1 MGYDGDLKFNTK
13 IDEAG
18 FNAGISKLG
27 SLAKGGL
34 KIVTGAIAGVT
45 GAVGAGVAASVKV
58 GASFEAE
65 MSKVSAISG
74 AAGSDLEAL
83 TEKAKEMGAKTKFSA
98 TESGEAMEYMAM
110 AGWKTKDMLNGVEGI
125 MNLAAASGEDLAT
138 TSDIVTDALT
148 AFGLQAKD
156 STHFA
161 DVLAQASSNAN
172 TNVGMMGDTFKY
184 VAPVAGS
191 LGFSAEDT
199 AVAIG
204 LMANSGIKASQAG
217 TSLRSIMTRL
227 ASPTDDVKAAMDKIG
242 VSVTDS
248 SGKMKSL
255 DTITGDLRKGFSGLS
270 EAEQAQVASTIAGQ
284 EGMSGLLAIVNSS
297 DKDFNK
303 LKESIYNCDGAAQS
317 MAETMQNNLQGQL
330 TILKSSLE
338 GLGIEIYDSI
348 KGPLTGLA
356 KEGINAVNQLTEA
369 FKEGGTSGLIQTGS
383 QIVADLL
390 TGIAEGAPKAV
401 EIAVDIINAVVNSLS
416 SQSPAFVSAGGQLI
430 TAFVNGV
437 TQILPALGNLGMRM
451 IMQISSQLTANA
463 PKMVRAAIPVIQSFT
478 NGIVQNLPRLLT
490 AAGQIISTLLG
501 GVMQAAPTIMSSGV
515 KIIQQIGDSISS
527 AAPSLIPRAMEMIGQ
542 LAMGLIQNLPQ
553 LISTG
558 IQIITAIA
566 QGIINSIPQLITY
579 VPQIINGLCAALDT
593 GLMQLLAAGAKI
605 IVNLVQG
612 IIQAIPQLIAALP
625 QIVLAIINVFTHI
638 NLLSAGK
645 ALITSLKNGVVAAK
659 GGVVSAFNS
668 LVKSLWTKVTTT
680 NWLSLGKSILTKLIA
695 GIKSLIGSA
704 GSAAKS
710 IATKILSTIR
720 NTNWLALGKTIIS
733 KLVSGL
739 ISLAGKMVS
748 TAKSL
753 ANKAVTAFRNI
764 KWADVGKNIIKG
776 IIGGIGSAAS
786 ALFNKAREVASG
798 ALSAIK
804 KKLGIKSP
812 SRVFKKEVGKHIVTG
827 IIAGIKAEQ
836 KSLTK
841 TMESLCNAAIKSA
854 KSASKNGN
862 FSEIGKT
869 FAENLS
875 NSMDSQVEKTTTAGK
890 NLINTQIK
898 KGSDKE
904 SKKYD
909 KKIASLNKQIK
920 KAKKDKKSTKDLEKE
935 LKKTKAKKKA
945 MTSSYTNLGKAMIT
959 AYTNSVKK
967 QAAAIVKE
975 AEKTI
980 EELSEK
986 FQEKYNDIMQKQS
999 DMVSKMRDTGSLYDL
1014 DGNIEAIENYQNRIK
1029 SLKGKIPDSLM
1040 DEILGMGVSDANDYM
1055 EYLQSLDPKQFQD
1068 YINKWNKIYN
1078 GSESF
1083 GESFFKSDL
1092 DKLQEDYQKELNT
1105 NLNALKKKVNQIGK
1119 DTMAGFTSG
1128 MKSQTKNMSKAVK
1141 QMCNQIIKDM
1151 KKQLKIKSPSR
1162 VVRDKVGKYLP
1173 LGLSSAFSKYM
1184 PIATVQIEKQINT
1197 SLAAMRAKVESVEYP
1212 TPDVP
1217 SYTGPSGGAQV
1228 VVLEDSRPVQVNAE
1242 ITGTVELDG
1251 KTTGKLI
1258 APHVSKELGKEQG
1271 KVERRN

>member
-27 SLAKGGL
+27 GIAKKGLA
-34 KIVTGAIAGVT
+34 VTAGAIAGVT
-45 GAVGAGVAASVKV
+45 AAFGVMTKQSLDSVSSLEQNIGGVETLFKDSAKTVIKNANNAFKTAGMSANEYMKNVTSFSASLLQSTSGNTQKAAKVADMAMIDMSDNANKMGTAMVDIQNAYQGFAKQNYTMLDNLKLGYGGTKTEMERLLADASKISGVKYDISNLKDVYEAIHVIQGDLGITGTTAEEAATTIEGSMNAAKAAYDNFLNGSGSAKDFADALVTAAVNVGKNLGEIIPRLAETIPEVLNTLWQEFQSGGDRFLKSGANIVTKLATGVLSKLPSLISTVT
-58 GASFEAE
+58 SFVPMIA
-65 MSKVSAISG
+65 SAIS
-74 AAGSDLEAL
+74 SH
-83 TEKAKEMGAKTKFSA
+83 TPEM
-98 TESGEAMEYMAM
+98 
-110 AGWKTKDMLNGVEGI
+110 
-125 MNLAAASGEDLAT
+125 
-138 TSDIVTDALT
+138 
-148 AFGLQAKD
+148 
-156 STHFA
+156 
-161 DVLAQASSNAN
+161 
-172 TNVGMMGDTFKY
+172 
-184 VAPVAGS
+184 
-191 LGFSAEDT
+191 
-199 AVAIG
+199 
-204 LMANSGIKASQAG
+204 
-217 TSLRSIMTRL
+217 
-227 ASPTDDVKAAMDKIG
+227 
-242 VSVTDS
+242 
-248 SGKMKSL
+248 
-255 DTITGDLRKGFSGLS
+255 
-270 EAEQAQVASTIAGQ
+270 
-284 EGMSGLLAIVNSS
+284 
-297 DKDFNK
+297 
-303 LKESIYNCDGAAQS
+303 AQS
-317 MAETMQNNLQGQL
+317 AVS
-330 TILKSSLE
+330 IIASL
-338 GLGIEIYDSI
+338 
-348 KGPLTGLA
+348 A
-356 KEGINAVNQLTEA
+356 
-369 FKEGGTSGLIQTGS
+369 
-383 QIVADLL
+383 
-390 TGIAEGAPKAV
+390 
-401 EIAVDIINAVVNSLS
+401 
-416 SQSPAFVSAGGQLI
+416 
-430 TAFVNGV
+430 
-437 TQILPALGNLGMRM
+437 
-451 IMQISSQLTANA
+451 
-463 PKMVRAAIPVIQSFT
+463 
-478 NGIVQNLPRLLT
+478 NGI
-490 AAGQIISTLLG
+490 
-501 GVMQAAPTIMSSGV
+501 MQAAPVLMSAGTQ
-515 KIIQQIGDSISS
+515 IIQQVGDSISQY
-527 AAPSLIPRAMEMIGQ
+527 APSLIPRALEMIGQ
-542 LAMGLIQNLPQ
+542 LAMGLIQNLPR

-566 QGIINSIPQLITY
+566 QGIINSIPVLITY

-605 IVNLVQG
+605 ILNLVQG

-645 ALITSLKNGVVAAK
+645 ALITSLKNGIVSAK
-659 GGVVSAFNS
+659 GSVINAFNT
-668 LVKSLWTKVTTT
+668 LVTNLWNKVTTT
-680 NWLSLGKSILTKLIA
+680 NWLALGKSILTKLIS
-695 GIKSLIGSA
+695 GIRSLIGNA

-739 ISLAGKMVS
+739 ISLAGKMGS

-753 ANKAVTAFRNI
+753 AQKAVTAFKNI
-764 KWADVGKNIIKG
+764 KWADVGQNIIKG
-776 IIGGIGSAAS
+776 IIGGIGSAA
-786 ALFNKAREVASG
+786 G
-798 ALSAIK
+798 ALYNKLKDVAGNALKSAK
-804 KKLGIKSP
+804 KFLGIKSP

-827 IIAGIKAEQ
+827 IISGINAEQ
-836 KSLTK
+836 KNLKK
-841 TMESLCNAAIKSA
+841 TMESLCNSALKSA
-854 KSASKNGN
+854 KSASKKGN

-890 NLINTQIK
+890 NLINTKIK

-935 LKKTKAKKKA
+935 LKKVKAKKKA
-945 MTSSYTNLGKAMIT
+945 MTSSYTSIGKAMIT
-959 AYTNSVKK
+959 AYTNAVKK
-967 QAAAIVKE
+967 QAAAVVSE

-999 DMVSKMRDTGSLYDL
+999 DMVSKMRDAGSLYDL

-1029 SLKGKIPDSLM
+1029 ALKGKIPESLM
-1040 DEILGMGVSDANDYM
+1040 DEILGMGVADANDYM

-1068 YINKWNKIYN
+1068 YISKWNKIYN

-1092 DKLQEDYQKELNT
+1092 DKLQEDYQKELND
-1105 NLNALKKKVNQIGK
+1105 NLNALKKRVNQIGK

-1162 VVRDKVGKYLP
+1162 VVRDKVAKYIP
-1173 LGLSSAFSKYM
+1173 LAFGSAFSKYM
-1184 PIATVQIEKQINT
+1184 PMATAQMEKDIDV

-1212 TPDVP
+1212 TPDVT

-1242 ITGTVELDG
+1242 IHTTVDVDG
-1251 KTTGKLI
+1251 KTMGK
-1258 APHVSKELGKEQG
+1258 AVTPYVSKDLGKEQR

>member
-27 SLAKGGL
+27 GIAKKGLA
-34 KIVTGAIAGVT
+34 VTAGAIAGVT
-45 GAVGAGVAASVKV
+45 AAFGVMTKQSLDSVSSLEQNIGGVETLFKDSAKTVIKNANNAFKTAGMSANEYMKNVTSFSASLLQSTSGNTQKAAKVADMAMIDMSDNANKMGTAMVDIQNAYQGFAKQNYTMLDNLKL
-58 GASFEAE
+58 GYGGTKTE
-65 MSKVSAISG
+65 MERLLADATKISG
-74 AAGSDLEAL
+74 VKYDINNLKDVYEAIHVIQDNL
-83 TEKAKEMGAKTKFSA
+83 GITGTTAKEASTTIEGSMNAAKAAYDNF
-98 TESGEAMEYMAM
+98 
-110 AGWKTKDMLNGVEGI
+110 LNGSGSAKDFADALVTAAVNVGKNLGEIIPRLAETIPEVLNTLWQEFQSGGDRFLKAGANI
-125 MNLAAASGEDLAT
+125 VTNLATGVLSKLPSLIT
-138 TSDIVTDALT
+138 TVTS
-148 AFGLQAKD
+148 FIP
-156 STHFA
+156 
-161 DVLAQASSNAN
+161 
-172 TNVGMMGDTFKY
+172 M
-184 VAPVAGS
+184 
-191 LGFSAEDT
+191 
-199 AVAIG
+199 I
-204 LMANSGIKASQAG
+204 
-217 TSLRSIMTRL
+217 
-227 ASPTDDVKAAMDKIG
+227 
-242 VSVTDS
+242 
-248 SGKMKSL
+248 
-255 DTITGDLRKGFSGLS
+255 
-270 EAEQAQVASTIAGQ
+270 ASTI
-284 EGMSGLLAIVNSS
+284 SS
-297 DKDFNK
+297 RAPEIAQSAVSIITSIANGITQSIPKI
-303 LKESIYNCDGAAQS
+303 LESIAPIAAS
-317 MAETMQNNLQGQL
+317 IGQG
-330 TILKSSLE
+330 I
-338 GLGIEIYDSI
+338 
-348 KGPLTGLA
+348 
-356 KEGINAVNQLTEA
+356 
-369 FKEGGTSGLIQTGS
+369 
-383 QIVADLL
+383 
-390 TGIAEGAPKAV
+390 
-401 EIAVDIINAVVNSLS
+401 
-416 SQSPAFVSAGGQLI
+416 
-430 TAFVNGV
+430 
-437 TQILPALGNLGMRM
+437 
-451 IMQISSQLTANA
+451 
-463 PKMVRAAIPVIQSFT
+463 
-478 NGIVQNLPRLLT
+478 
-490 AAGQIISTLLG
+490 
-501 GVMQAAPTIMSSGV
+501 MQAAPALMSAGMQ
-515 KIIQQIGDSISS
+515 IIQQVGDSISQY
-527 AAPSLIPRAMEMIGQ
+527 APNLIPKALEMIGQ

-566 QGIINSIPQLITY
+566 QGIINSIPVLITY
-579 VPQIINGLCAALDT
+579 VQQIINGLCAALDT

-605 IVNLVQG
+605 ILNLIQG
-612 IIQAIPQLIAALP
+612 IIQSIPQLIAALP

-645 ALITSLKNGVVAAK
+645 ALITSLKNGIVSAK

-680 NWLSLGKSILTKLIA
+680 NWLALGKSILTKLIS
-695 GIKSLIGSA
+695 GIRSLIGNA

-739 ISLAGKMVS
+739 ISLAGKMGS

-753 ANKAVTAFRNI
+753 AQKAVTAFKNI

-776 IIGGIGSAAS
+776 IIGGIGSAAG
-786 ALFNKAREVASG
+786 ALFNKAKEVASG
-798 ALSAIK
+798 ALNAIK

-827 IIAGIKAEQ
+827 IISGINAEQ
-836 KSLTK
+836 KNLKK

-854 KSASKNGN
+854 KSASKKGN

-909 KKIASLNKQIK
+909 KKISSLNKQIK
-920 KAKKDKKSTKDLEKE
+920 KAKKDKKSTKALEKE
-935 LKKTKAKKKA
+935 LKNVKAKKKA
-945 MTSSYTNLGKAMIT
+945 MTSSYSNLGKAMIT
-959 AYTNSVKK
+959 AYTNAVKK
-967 QAAAIVKE
+967 QAAAVVSE

-980 EELSEK
+980 DELSEK

-999 DMVSKMRDTGSLYDL
+999 DMVSKMRDAGSLYDL

-1029 SLKGKIPDSLM
+1029 ALKGKIPESLM
-1040 DEILGMGVSDANDYM
+1040 DEILGMGVADANDYM
-1055 EYLQSLDPKQFQD
+1055 EYLQSMDPQQLQD
-1068 YINKWNKIYN
+1068 YLNKWNKIYN

-1092 DKLQEDYQKELNT
+1092 DKLQEDYQKELND

-1162 VVRDKVGKYLP
+1162 VVRDKVGKYIP
-1173 LGLSSAFSKYM
+1173 LALGSAFSKYM
-1184 PIATVQIEKQINT
+1184 PLATAQMEKDIDV

-1217 SYTGPSGGAQV
+1217 SYNGPSVASPV
-1228 VVLEDSRPVQVNAE
+1228 IVMEDNRPIEANIE
-1242 ITGTVELDG
+1242 ITGKVELDG
-1251 KTTGKLI
+1251 KTTGRLL
-1258 APHVSKELGKEQG
+1258 APHMSKELGKEQG

>member
-27 SLAKGGL
+27 GIAKKGLA
-34 KIVTGAIAGVT
+34 VTAGAIAGVT
-45 GAVGAGVAASVKV
+45 AAFGVMTKQSLDSVSSLEQNIGGVETLFKDSAKTVIKNANNAFKTAGMSANEYMKNVTSFSASLLQSTSGNTQKAAKVADMAMIDMSDNANKMGTAMVDIQNAYQGFAKQNYTMLDNLKL
-58 GASFEAE
+58 GYGGTKTE
-65 MSKVSAISG
+65 MERLLADATKISG
-74 AAGSDLEAL
+74 VKYDINNLKDVYEAIHVIQDNL
-83 TEKAKEMGAKTKFSA
+83 GITGTTAKEASTTIEGSMNAAKAAYDNF
-98 TESGEAMEYMAM
+98 
-110 AGWKTKDMLNGVEGI
+110 LNGSGSAKDFADALVTAAVNVGKNLGEIIPRLAETIPEVLNTLWQEFQSGGDRFLKAGANI
-125 MNLAAASGEDLAT
+125 VTNLATGVLSKLPSLIT
-138 TSDIVTDALT
+138 TVTS
-148 AFGLQAKD
+148 FIP
-156 STHFA
+156 
-161 DVLAQASSNAN
+161 
-172 TNVGMMGDTFKY
+172 M
-184 VAPVAGS
+184 
-191 LGFSAEDT
+191 
-199 AVAIG
+199 I
-204 LMANSGIKASQAG
+204 
-217 TSLRSIMTRL
+217 
-227 ASPTDDVKAAMDKIG
+227 
-242 VSVTDS
+242 
-248 SGKMKSL
+248 
-255 DTITGDLRKGFSGLS
+255 
-270 EAEQAQVASTIAGQ
+270 ASTI
-284 EGMSGLLAIVNSS
+284 SS
-297 DKDFNK
+297 RAPEIAQSAVSIITSIANGITQSIPKI
-303 LKESIYNCDGAAQS
+303 LESIAPIAAS
-317 MAETMQNNLQGQL
+317 IGQG
-330 TILKSSLE
+330 I
-338 GLGIEIYDSI
+338 
-348 KGPLTGLA
+348 
-356 KEGINAVNQLTEA
+356 
-369 FKEGGTSGLIQTGS
+369 
-383 QIVADLL
+383 
-390 TGIAEGAPKAV
+390 
-401 EIAVDIINAVVNSLS
+401 
-416 SQSPAFVSAGGQLI
+416 
-430 TAFVNGV
+430 
-437 TQILPALGNLGMRM
+437 
-451 IMQISSQLTANA
+451 
-463 PKMVRAAIPVIQSFT
+463 
-478 NGIVQNLPRLLT
+478 
-490 AAGQIISTLLG
+490 
-501 GVMQAAPTIMSSGV
+501 MQAAPALMSAGMQ
-515 KIIQQIGDSISS
+515 IIQQVGDSISQY
-527 AAPSLIPRAMEMIGQ
+527 APNLIPKALEMIGQ

-566 QGIINSIPQLITY
+566 QGIINSIPVLITY

-605 IVNLVQG
+605 ILNLIQG
-612 IIQAIPQLIAALP
+612 IIQSIPQLIAALP

-645 ALITSLKNGVVAAK
+645 ALITSLKNGIVSAK

-680 NWLSLGKSILTKLIA
+680 NWLALGKSILTKLIS
-695 GIKSLIGSA
+695 GIRSLIGNA

-739 ISLAGKMVS
+739 ISLAGKMGS

-753 ANKAVTAFRNI
+753 AQKAVTAFKNI
-764 KWADVGKNIIKG
+764 KWANVGKNIIKG
-776 IIGGIGSAAS
+776 IIGGIGSAAG
-786 ALFNKAREVASG
+786 ALFNKAKEVASG
-798 ALSAIK
+798 ALNAIK

-827 IIAGIKAEQ
+827 IISGINAEQ
-836 KSLTK
+836 KNLKK

-854 KSASKNGN
+854 KSASKKGN

-909 KKIASLNKQIK
+909 KKISSLNKQIK
-920 KAKKDKKSTKDLEKE
+920 KAKKDKKSTKALEKE
-935 LKKTKAKKKA
+935 LKNVKAKKKA
-945 MTSSYTNLGKAMIT
+945 MTSSYSNLGKAMIT
-959 AYTNSVKK
+959 AYTNAVKK
-967 QAAAIVKE
+967 QAAAVVSE

-999 DMVSKMRDTGSLYDL
+999 DMVSKMRDAGSLYDL

-1029 SLKGKIPDSLM
+1029 ALKGKIPESLM
-1040 DEILGMGVSDANDYM
+1040 DEILGMGVADANDYM
-1055 EYLQSLDPKQFQD
+1055 EYLQSMDPQQLQD
-1068 YINKWNKIYN
+1068 YLNKWNKIYN

-1092 DKLQEDYQKELNT
+1092 DKLQEDYQKELND

-1162 VVRDKVGKYLP
+1162 VVRDKVGKYIP
-1173 LGLSSAFSKYM
+1173 LALGSAFSKYM
-1184 PIATVQIEKQINT
+1184 PLATAQMEKDIDV

-1217 SYTGPSGGAQV
+1217 SYNGPSVASPV
-1228 VVLEDSRPVQVNAE
+1228 IVMEDNRPIEANIE
-1242 ITGTVELDG
+1242 ITGKVELDG
-1251 KTTGKLI
+1251 KTTGRLL
-1258 APHVSKELGKEQG
+1258 APHMSKELGKEQG

>member
-27 SLAKGGL
+27 GIAKKGLA
-34 KIVTGAIAGVT
+34 VTAGAIAGVT
-45 GAVGAGVAASVKV
+45 AAFGVMTKQSLDSVSSLEQNIGGVETLFKDSAKTVIKNANNAFKTAGMSANEYMKNVTSFSASLLQSTSGNTQKAAKVADMAMIDMSDNANKMGTAMVDIQNAYQGFAKQNYTMLDNLKLGYGGTKTEMERLLADATKISGVKYDINNLKDVYEAIHVIQDNLGITGTTAKEASTTIEGSMNAAKAAYDNFLNGSGSAKDFADALVTAAVNVGKNLGEIIPRLAETIPEVLNTLWQEFQSGGDRFLKAGANIVTNLATGVLSKLPSLITTVT
-58 GASFEAE
+58 SFIPMIA
-65 MSKVSAISG
+65 SAISSRAPEIAQSAVSIITSIANG
-74 AAGSDLEAL
+74 ITQSIPKILESIAP
-83 TEKAKEMGAKTKFSA
+83 
-98 TESGEAMEYMAM
+98 
-110 AGWKTKDMLNGVEGI
+110 I
-125 MNLAAASGEDLAT
+125 AAS
-138 TSDIVTDALT
+138 
-148 AFGLQAKD
+148 
-156 STHFA
+156 
-161 DVLAQASSNAN
+161 
-172 TNVGMMGDTFKY
+172 
-184 VAPVAGS
+184 
-191 LGFSAEDT
+191 
-199 AVAIG
+199 IG
-204 LMANSGIKASQAG
+204 QGI
-217 TSLRSIMTRL
+217 
-227 ASPTDDVKAAMDKIG
+227 
-242 VSVTDS
+242 
-248 SGKMKSL
+248 
-255 DTITGDLRKGFSGLS
+255 
-270 EAEQAQVASTIAGQ
+270 
-284 EGMSGLLAIVNSS
+284 
-297 DKDFNK
+297 
-303 LKESIYNCDGAAQS
+303 
-317 MAETMQNNLQGQL
+317 
-330 TILKSSLE
+330 
-338 GLGIEIYDSI
+338 
-348 KGPLTGLA
+348 
-356 KEGINAVNQLTEA
+356 
-369 FKEGGTSGLIQTGS
+369 
-383 QIVADLL
+383 
-390 TGIAEGAPKAV
+390 
-401 EIAVDIINAVVNSLS
+401 
-416 SQSPAFVSAGGQLI
+416 
-430 TAFVNGV
+430 
-437 TQILPALGNLGMRM
+437 
-451 IMQISSQLTANA
+451 
-463 PKMVRAAIPVIQSFT
+463 
-478 NGIVQNLPRLLT
+478 
-490 AAGQIISTLLG
+490 
-501 GVMQAAPTIMSSGV
+501 MQAAPALMSAGMQ
-515 KIIQQIGDSISS
+515 IIQQVGDSISQY
-527 AAPSLIPRAMEMIGQ
+527 APNLIPKALEMIGQ

-566 QGIINSIPQLITY
+566 QGIINSIPVLITY

-605 IVNLVQG
+605 ILNLVQG

-645 ALITSLKNGVVAAK
+645 ALITSLKNGIVSAKGSVVAA
-659 GGVVSAFNS
+659 FND
-668 LVKSLWTKVTTT
+668 LVKSLWTKITTT
-680 NWLSLGKSILTKLIA
+680 NWLALGKSILTKLIS
-695 GIKSLIGSA
+695 GIRSLIGNA

-739 ISLAGKMVS
+739 ISLAGKMGS

-753 ANKAVTAFRNI
+753 AQKAVTAFKNI

-776 IIGGIGSAAS
+776 IIGGIGSAAG
-786 ALFNKAREVASG
+786 ALFNKAKEVASG
-798 ALSAIK
+798 ALNAIK

-827 IIAGIKAEQ
+827 IISGINAEQ
-836 KSLTK
+836 KNLKK

-854 KSASKNGN
+854 KSASKKGN

-909 KKIASLNKQIK
+909 KKISSLNKQIK
-920 KAKKDKKSTKDLEKE
+920 KAKKDKKSTKALEKE
-935 LKKTKAKKKA
+935 LKNVKAKKKA
-945 MTSSYTNLGKAMIT
+945 MTSSYSNLGKAMIT
-959 AYTNSVKK
+959 AYTNAVKK
-967 QAAAIVKE
+967 QAAAVVSE

-999 DMVSKMRDTGSLYDL
+999 DMVSKMRDAGSLYDL

-1029 SLKGKIPDSLM
+1029 ALKGKIPESLM
-1040 DEILGMGVSDANDYM
+1040 DEILGMGVADANDYM
-1055 EYLQSLDPKQFQD
+1055 EYLQSMDPQQLQD
-1068 YINKWNKIYN
+1068 YLNKWNKIYN

-1092 DKLQEDYQKELNT
+1092 DKLQEDYQKGLND

-1162 VVRDKVGKYLP
+1162 VVRDKVAKYIP
-1173 LGLSSAFSKYM
+1173 LAFGSAFSKYM
-1184 PIATVQIEKQINT
+1184 PIATAQMEKDIDV
-1197 SLAAMRAKVESVEYP
+1197 SLASMRAKVESVEYP

-1217 SYTGPSGGAQV
+1217 SYNGPSVASPV
-1228 VVLEDSRPVQVNAE
+1228 IVMEDNRPIEANIE
-1242 ITGTVELDG
+1242 ITGTVELNG

-1258 APHVSKELGKEQG
+1258 APHVSKELGIEQR
-1271 KVERRN
+1271 KVERRS

>member
-27 SLAKGGL
+27 GIAKKGLA
-34 KIVTGAIAGVT
+34 VTAGAIAGVT
-45 GAVGAGVAASVKV
+45 AAFGVMTKQSLDSVSSLEQNIGGVETLFKDSAKTVIKNANNAFKTAGMSANEYMKNVTSFSASLLQSTSGNTQKAAKVADMAMIDMSDNANKMGTAMVDIQNAYQGFAKQNYTMLDNLKL
-58 GASFEAE
+58 GYGGTKTE
-65 MSKVSAISG
+65 MERLLADATKISG
-74 AAGSDLEAL
+74 VKYDINNLKDVYEAIHVIQDNL
-83 TEKAKEMGAKTKFSA
+83 GITGTTAKEASTTIEGSMNAAKAAYDNF
-98 TESGEAMEYMAM
+98 
-110 AGWKTKDMLNGVEGI
+110 LNGSGSAKDFADALVTAAVNVGKNLGEIIPRLAETIPEVLNTLWQEFQSGGDRFLKAGANI
-125 MNLAAASGEDLAT
+125 VTNLATGVLSKLPSLIT
-138 TSDIVTDALT
+138 TVTS
-148 AFGLQAKD
+148 FIP
-156 STHFA
+156 
-161 DVLAQASSNAN
+161 
-172 TNVGMMGDTFKY
+172 M
-184 VAPVAGS
+184 
-191 LGFSAEDT
+191 
-199 AVAIG
+199 I
-204 LMANSGIKASQAG
+204 
-217 TSLRSIMTRL
+217 
-227 ASPTDDVKAAMDKIG
+227 
-242 VSVTDS
+242 
-248 SGKMKSL
+248 
-255 DTITGDLRKGFSGLS
+255 
-270 EAEQAQVASTIAGQ
+270 ASTI
-284 EGMSGLLAIVNSS
+284 SS
-297 DKDFNK
+297 RAPEIAQSAVSIITSIANGITQSIPKI
-303 LKESIYNCDGAAQS
+303 LESIAPIAAS
-317 MAETMQNNLQGQL
+317 IGQG
-330 TILKSSLE
+330 I
-338 GLGIEIYDSI
+338 
-348 KGPLTGLA
+348 
-356 KEGINAVNQLTEA
+356 
-369 FKEGGTSGLIQTGS
+369 
-383 QIVADLL
+383 
-390 TGIAEGAPKAV
+390 
-401 EIAVDIINAVVNSLS
+401 
-416 SQSPAFVSAGGQLI
+416 
-430 TAFVNGV
+430 
-437 TQILPALGNLGMRM
+437 
-451 IMQISSQLTANA
+451 
-463 PKMVRAAIPVIQSFT
+463 
-478 NGIVQNLPRLLT
+478 
-490 AAGQIISTLLG
+490 
-501 GVMQAAPTIMSSGV
+501 MQAAPALMSAGMQ
-515 KIIQQIGDSISS
+515 IIQQVGDSISQY
-527 AAPSLIPRAMEMIGQ
+527 APNLIPKALEMIGQ

-566 QGIINSIPQLITY
+566 QGIINSIPVLITY

-605 IVNLVQG
+605 ILNLIQG
-612 IIQAIPQLIAALP
+612 IIQSIPQLIAALP

-645 ALITSLKNGVVAAK
+645 ALITSLKNGIVSAK

-680 NWLSLGKSILTKLIA
+680 NWLALGKSILTKLIS
-695 GIKSLIGSA
+695 GIRSLIGNA

-739 ISLAGKMVS
+739 ISLAGKMGS

-753 ANKAVTAFRNI
+753 AQKAVTAFKNI

-776 IIGGIGSAAS
+776 IIGGIGSAAG
-786 ALFNKAREVASG
+786 ALFNKAKEVASG
-798 ALSAIK
+798 ALNAIK

-827 IIAGIKAEQ
+827 IISGINAEQ
-836 KSLTK
+836 KNLKK

-854 KSASKNGN
+854 KSASKKGN

-909 KKIASLNKQIK
+909 KKISSLNKQIK
-920 KAKKDKKSTKDLEKE
+920 KAKKDKKSTKALEKE
-935 LKKTKAKKKA
+935 LKNVKAKKKA
-945 MTSSYTNLGKAMIT
+945 MTSSYSNLGKAMIT
-959 AYTNSVKK
+959 AYTNAVKK
-967 QAAAIVKE
+967 QAAAVVSE

-999 DMVSKMRDTGSLYDL
+999 DMVSKMRDAGSLYDL

-1029 SLKGKIPDSLM
+1029 ALKGKIPESLM
-1040 DEILGMGVSDANDYM
+1040 DEILGMGVADANDYM
-1055 EYLQSLDPKQFQD
+1055 EYLQSMDPQQLQD
-1068 YINKWNKIYN
+1068 YLNKWNKIYN

-1092 DKLQEDYQKELNT
+1092 DKLQEDYQKELND

-1162 VVRDKVGKYLP
+1162 VVRDKVGKYIP
-1173 LGLSSAFSKYM
+1173 LALGSAFSKYM
-1184 PIATVQIEKQINT
+1184 PLATTQMEKDIDV

-1217 SYTGPSGGAQV
+1217 SYNGPSVASPV
-1228 VVLEDSRPVQVNAE
+1228 IVMEDNRPIEANIE
-1242 ITGTVELDG
+1242 ITGKVELDG
-1251 KTTGKLI
+1251 KTTGRLL
-1258 APHVSKELGKEQG
+1258 APHMSKELGKEQG

>member
-1 MGYDGDLKFNTK
+1 MGYDGGLKFNTK

-27 SLAKGGL
+27 GIAKKGLA
-34 KIVTGAIAGVT
+34 VTAGAIAGVT
-45 GAVGAGVAASVKV
+45 AAFGVMTKQSLDSVSDLEQNIGGVETLFKDSAKTVIKNANNAFKTAGMSANEYMKNVTSFSASLLQSTSGNTQKAAKVADMAMIDMSDNANKMGTAMVDIQNAYQGFAKQNYTMLDNLKLGYGGTKTEMERLLSDASKLSGVKYDISNLKDVYEAIHVIQGDLGITGTTAKEAATTIEGSMNAAKAAYDNFLNGSGSAKDFVDALATAAVNIGKNLGEIIPRLAETIPEVLNALWQAFQGGGDRFLKAGADIIANITTGLL
-58 GASFEAE
+58 
-65 MSKVSAISG
+65 SKFPSLITSAISFIPMI
-74 AAGSDLEAL
+74 A
-83 TEKAKEMGAKTKFSA
+83 SA
-98 TESGEAMEYMAM
+98 ISSHAPEITQSAVSIITSIA
-110 AGWKTKDMLNGVEGI
+110 NGI
-125 MNLAAASGEDLAT
+125 T
-138 TSDIVTDALT
+138 
-148 AFGLQAKD
+148 Q
-156 STHFA
+156 
-161 DVLAQASSNAN
+161 
-172 TNVGMMGDTFKY
+172 
-184 VAPVAGS
+184 
-191 LGFSAEDT
+191 
-199 AVAIG
+199 
-204 LMANSGIKASQAG
+204 
-217 TSLRSIMTRL
+217 SI
-227 ASPTDDVKAAMDKIG
+227 PK
-242 VSVTDS
+242 
-248 SGKMKSL
+248 
-255 DTITGDLRKGFSGLS
+255 
-270 EAEQAQVASTIAGQ
+270 
-284 EGMSGLLAIVNSS
+284 
-297 DKDFNK
+297 
-303 LKESIYNCDGAAQS
+303 
-317 MAETMQNNLQGQL
+317 
-330 TILKSSLE
+330 ILKSIVPIAASI
-338 GLGIEIYDSI
+338 GQGI
-348 KGPLTGLA
+348 
-356 KEGINAVNQLTEA
+356 
-369 FKEGGTSGLIQTGS
+369 
-383 QIVADLL
+383 
-390 TGIAEGAPKAV
+390 
-401 EIAVDIINAVVNSLS
+401 
-416 SQSPAFVSAGGQLI
+416 
-430 TAFVNGV
+430 
-437 TQILPALGNLGMRM
+437 
-451 IMQISSQLTANA
+451 
-463 PKMVRAAIPVIQSFT
+463 
-478 NGIVQNLPRLLT
+478 
-490 AAGQIISTLLG
+490 
-501 GVMQAAPTIMSSGV
+501 MQAAPALMSAGMQ
-515 KIIQQIGDSISS
+515 IIQQVGDSISQY
-527 AAPSLIPRAMEMIGQ
+527 APTLIPKALEMIGQ

-645 ALITSLKNGVVAAK
+645 ALITSLKNGIVSAK
-659 GGVVSAFNS
+659 GSVVSAFNS
-668 LVKSLWTKVTTT
+668 LVKSLWTKITTT
-680 NWLSLGKSILTKLIA
+680 NWLSVGKNLVSKIA
-695 GIKSLIGSA
+695 SGISMFVSKATLNAQLLARAIMQN
-704 GSAAKS
+704 
-710 IATKILSTIR
+710 ITKI
-720 NTNWLALGKTIIS
+720 NWLSVGKQIVQKIA
-733 KLVSGL
+733 SGL
-739 ISLAGKMVS
+739 ISLAGKMAS

-753 ANKAVTAFRNI
+753 ANKAATAFRNI
-764 KWADVGKNIIKG
+764 KWADVGRNIIKG
-776 IIGGIGSAAS
+776 IIGGIGSAAG
-786 ALFNKAREVASG
+786 ALFNKLKDVAG
-798 ALSAIK
+798 NALKSAK
-804 KKLGIKSP
+804 KFLGIKSP

-827 IIAGIKAEQ
+827 IISGINAEQ
-836 KSLTK
+836 KNLKK

-854 KSASKNGN
+854 KSASKKGN

-869 FAENLS
+869 FVENLS

-935 LKKTKAKKKA
+935 LKKTKANKKK

-1055 EYLQSLDPKQFQD
+1055 EYLQSLDPKQFND

-1092 DKLQEDYQKELNT
+1092 DKLQEDYKKELNT

>member
-27 SLAKGGL
+27 GIAKKGLA
-34 KIVTGAIAGVT
+34 VTAGAIAGVT
-45 GAVGAGVAASVKV
+45 AAFGVMTKQSLDSVSSLEQNIGGVETLFKDSAKTVIKNANNAFKTAGMSANEYMKNVTSFSASLLQSTSGNTQKAAKVADMAMIDMSDNANKMGTAMVDIQNAYQGFAKQNYTMLDNLKL
-58 GASFEAE
+58 GYGGTKTE
-65 MSKVSAISG
+65 MERLLADATKISG
-74 AAGSDLEAL
+74 VKYDINNLKDVYEAIHVIQDNL
-83 TEKAKEMGAKTKFSA
+83 GITGTTAKEASTTIEGSMNAAKAAYDNF
-98 TESGEAMEYMAM
+98 
-110 AGWKTKDMLNGVEGI
+110 LNGSGSAKDFADALVTAAVNVGKNLGEIIPRLAETIPEVLNTLWQEFQSGGDRFLKAGANI
-125 MNLAAASGEDLAT
+125 VTNLATGVLSKLPSLIT
-138 TSDIVTDALT
+138 TVTS
-148 AFGLQAKD
+148 FIP
-156 STHFA
+156 
-161 DVLAQASSNAN
+161 
-172 TNVGMMGDTFKY
+172 M
-184 VAPVAGS
+184 
-191 LGFSAEDT
+191 
-199 AVAIG
+199 I
-204 LMANSGIKASQAG
+204 
-217 TSLRSIMTRL
+217 
-227 ASPTDDVKAAMDKIG
+227 
-242 VSVTDS
+242 
-248 SGKMKSL
+248 
-255 DTITGDLRKGFSGLS
+255 
-270 EAEQAQVASTIAGQ
+270 ASTI
-284 EGMSGLLAIVNSS
+284 SS
-297 DKDFNK
+297 RAPEIAQSAVSIITSIANGITQSIPKI
-303 LKESIYNCDGAAQS
+303 LESIAPIAAS
-317 MAETMQNNLQGQL
+317 IGQG
-330 TILKSSLE
+330 I
-338 GLGIEIYDSI
+338 
-348 KGPLTGLA
+348 
-356 KEGINAVNQLTEA
+356 
-369 FKEGGTSGLIQTGS
+369 
-383 QIVADLL
+383 
-390 TGIAEGAPKAV
+390 
-401 EIAVDIINAVVNSLS
+401 
-416 SQSPAFVSAGGQLI
+416 
-430 TAFVNGV
+430 
-437 TQILPALGNLGMRM
+437 
-451 IMQISSQLTANA
+451 
-463 PKMVRAAIPVIQSFT
+463 
-478 NGIVQNLPRLLT
+478 
-490 AAGQIISTLLG
+490 
-501 GVMQAAPTIMSSGV
+501 MQAAPALMSAGMQ
-515 KIIQQIGDSISS
+515 IIQQVGDSISQY
-527 AAPSLIPRAMEMIGQ
+527 APNLIPKALEMIGQ
-542 LAMGLIQNLPQ
+542 LAMGIIQNLPQ

-566 QGIINSIPQLITY
+566 QGIINSIPVLITY

-605 IVNLVQG
+605 ILNLIQG
-612 IIQAIPQLIAALP
+612 IIQSIPQLIAALP

-645 ALITSLKNGVVAAK
+645 ALITSLKNGIVSAK

-680 NWLSLGKSILTKLIA
+680 NWLALGKSILTKLIS
-695 GIKSLIGSA
+695 GIRSLIGNA

-739 ISLAGKMVS
+739 ISLAGKMGS

-753 ANKAVTAFRNI
+753 AQKAVTAFKNI

-776 IIGGIGSAAS
+776 IIGGIGSAAG
-786 ALFNKAREVASG
+786 ALFNKAKEVASG
-798 ALSAIK
+798 ALNAIK

-827 IIAGIKAEQ
+827 IISGINAEQ
-836 KSLTK
+836 KNLKK

-854 KSASKNGN
+854 KSASKKGN

-909 KKIASLNKQIK
+909 KKISSLNKQIK
-920 KAKKDKKSTKDLEKE
+920 KAKKDKKSTKALEKE
-935 LKKTKAKKKA
+935 LKNVKAKKKA
-945 MTSSYTNLGKAMIT
+945 MTSSYSNLGKAMIT
-959 AYTNSVKK
+959 AYTNAVKK
-967 QAAAIVKE
+967 QAAAVVSE

-980 EELSEK
+980 DELSEK

-999 DMVSKMRDTGSLYDL
+999 DMVSKMRDAGSLYDL

-1029 SLKGKIPDSLM
+1029 ALKGKIPESLM
-1040 DEILGMGVSDANDYM
+1040 DEILGMGVADANDYM
-1055 EYLQSLDPKQFQD
+1055 EYLQSMDPQQLQD
-1068 YINKWNKIYN
+1068 YLNKWNKIYN

-1092 DKLQEDYQKELNT
+1092 DKLQEDYQKELND

-1162 VVRDKVGKYLP
+1162 VVRDKVGKYIP
-1173 LGLSSAFSKYM
+1173 LALGSAFSKYM
-1184 PIATVQIEKQINT
+1184 PLATAQMEKDIDV

-1217 SYTGPSGGAQV
+1217 SYNGPSVASPV
-1228 VVLEDSRPVQVNAE
+1228 IVMEDNRPIEANIE
-1242 ITGTVELDG
+1242 ITGKVELDG
-1251 KTTGKLI
+1251 KTTGRLL
-1258 APHVSKELGKEQG
+1258 APHMSKELGKEQG

>member
-1 MGYDGDLKFNTK
+1 MGYDGGLKFNTK

-27 SLAKGGL
+27 GIAKKGLA
-34 KIVTGAIAGVT
+34 VTAGAIAGVT
-45 GAVGAGVAASVKV
+45 AAFGVMTKQSLDSVSDLEQNIGGVETLFKDSAKTVIKNANNAFKTAGMSANEYMKNVTSFSASLLQSTSGNTQKAAKVADMAMIDMSDNANKMGTAMVDIQNAYQGFAKQNYTMLDNLKLGYGGTKTEMERLLSDASKLSGVKYDISNLKDVYEAIHVIQGDLGITGTTAKEAATTIEGSMNAAKAAYDNFLNGSGSAKDFADALATAAVNIGKNLGEIIPRLAETIPEVLNALWQAFQGGGDRFLKAGADIIANITTGLL
-58 GASFEAE
+58 
-65 MSKVSAISG
+65 SKFPSLITSAISFIPMI
-74 AAGSDLEAL
+74 A
-83 TEKAKEMGAKTKFSA
+83 SA
-98 TESGEAMEYMAM
+98 ISSHAPEITQSAVSIITSIA
-110 AGWKTKDMLNGVEGI
+110 NGI
-125 MNLAAASGEDLAT
+125 T
-138 TSDIVTDALT
+138 
-148 AFGLQAKD
+148 Q
-156 STHFA
+156 
-161 DVLAQASSNAN
+161 
-172 TNVGMMGDTFKY
+172 
-184 VAPVAGS
+184 
-191 LGFSAEDT
+191 
-199 AVAIG
+199 
-204 LMANSGIKASQAG
+204 
-217 TSLRSIMTRL
+217 SI
-227 ASPTDDVKAAMDKIG
+227 PK
-242 VSVTDS
+242 
-248 SGKMKSL
+248 
-255 DTITGDLRKGFSGLS
+255 
-270 EAEQAQVASTIAGQ
+270 
-284 EGMSGLLAIVNSS
+284 
-297 DKDFNK
+297 
-303 LKESIYNCDGAAQS
+303 
-317 MAETMQNNLQGQL
+317 
-330 TILKSSLE
+330 ILKSIVPIAASI
-338 GLGIEIYDSI
+338 GQGI
-348 KGPLTGLA
+348 
-356 KEGINAVNQLTEA
+356 
-369 FKEGGTSGLIQTGS
+369 
-383 QIVADLL
+383 
-390 TGIAEGAPKAV
+390 
-401 EIAVDIINAVVNSLS
+401 
-416 SQSPAFVSAGGQLI
+416 
-430 TAFVNGV
+430 
-437 TQILPALGNLGMRM
+437 
-451 IMQISSQLTANA
+451 
-463 PKMVRAAIPVIQSFT
+463 
-478 NGIVQNLPRLLT
+478 
-490 AAGQIISTLLG
+490 
-501 GVMQAAPTIMSSGV
+501 MQAAPALMSAGMQ
-515 KIIQQIGDSISS
+515 IIQQVGDSISQY
-527 AAPSLIPRAMEMIGQ
+527 APTLIPKALEMIGQ

-566 QGIINSIPQLITY
+566 QGVINSIPQLITY

-645 ALITSLKNGVVAAK
+645 ALITSLKNGIVSAK
-659 GGVVSAFNS
+659 GSVVSAFNS
-668 LVKSLWTKVTTT
+668 LVKSLWTKITTT
-680 NWLSLGKSILTKLIA
+680 NWLSVGKNLVSKIA
-695 GIKSLIGSA
+695 SGISMFVSKATLNAQLLARAIMQN
-704 GSAAKS
+704 
-710 IATKILSTIR
+710 ITKI
-720 NTNWLALGKTIIS
+720 NWLSVGKQIVQKIA
-733 KLVSGL
+733 SGL
-739 ISLAGKMVS
+739 ISLAGKMAS

-753 ANKAVTAFRNI
+753 ANKAATAFRNI
-764 KWADVGKNIIKG
+764 KWADVGRNIIKG
-776 IIGGIGSAAS
+776 IIGGIGSAAG
-786 ALFNKAREVASG
+786 ALFNKLKDVAG
-798 ALSAIK
+798 NALKSAK
-804 KKLGIKSP
+804 KFLGIKSP

-827 IIAGIKAEQ
+827 IISGINAEQ
-836 KSLTK
+836 KNLKK

-854 KSASKNGN
+854 KSASKKGN

-869 FAENLS
+869 FVENLS

-935 LKKTKAKKKA
+935 LKKTKANKKK

-1055 EYLQSLDPKQFQD
+1055 EYLQSLDPKQFND

-1092 DKLQEDYQKELNT
+1092 DKLQEDYKKELNT

>member
-27 SLAKGGL
+27 GIAKKGLA
-34 KIVTGAIAGVT
+34 VTAGAIAGVT
-45 GAVGAGVAASVKV
+45 AAFGVMTKQSLDSVSSLEQNIGGVETLFKDSAKTVIKNSNNAFKTAGMSANEYMKNVTSFSASLLQSTSGNTQKAAKVADMAMIDMSDNANKMGTAMVDIQNAYQGFAKQNYTMLDNLKL
-58 GASFEAE
+58 GYGGTKTE
-65 MSKVSAISG
+65 MERLLADATKISG
-74 AAGSDLEAL
+74 VKYDINNLKDVYEAIHVIQDNL
-83 TEKAKEMGAKTKFSA
+83 GITGTTAKEASTTIEGSMNAAKAAYDNF
-98 TESGEAMEYMAM
+98 
-110 AGWKTKDMLNGVEGI
+110 LNGSGSAKDFADALVTAAVNVGKNLGEIIPRLAETIPEVLNTLWQEFQSGGDRFLKAGANI
-125 MNLAAASGEDLAT
+125 VTNLATGVLSKLPSLIT
-138 TSDIVTDALT
+138 TVTS
-148 AFGLQAKD
+148 FIP
-156 STHFA
+156 
-161 DVLAQASSNAN
+161 
-172 TNVGMMGDTFKY
+172 M
-184 VAPVAGS
+184 
-191 LGFSAEDT
+191 
-199 AVAIG
+199 I
-204 LMANSGIKASQAG
+204 
-217 TSLRSIMTRL
+217 
-227 ASPTDDVKAAMDKIG
+227 
-242 VSVTDS
+242 
-248 SGKMKSL
+248 
-255 DTITGDLRKGFSGLS
+255 
-270 EAEQAQVASTIAGQ
+270 ASTI
-284 EGMSGLLAIVNSS
+284 SS
-297 DKDFNK
+297 RAPEIAQSAVSIITSIANGITQSIPKI
-303 LKESIYNCDGAAQS
+303 LESIAPIAAS
-317 MAETMQNNLQGQL
+317 IGQG
-330 TILKSSLE
+330 I
-338 GLGIEIYDSI
+338 
-348 KGPLTGLA
+348 
-356 KEGINAVNQLTEA
+356 
-369 FKEGGTSGLIQTGS
+369 
-383 QIVADLL
+383 
-390 TGIAEGAPKAV
+390 
-401 EIAVDIINAVVNSLS
+401 
-416 SQSPAFVSAGGQLI
+416 
-430 TAFVNGV
+430 
-437 TQILPALGNLGMRM
+437 
-451 IMQISSQLTANA
+451 
-463 PKMVRAAIPVIQSFT
+463 
-478 NGIVQNLPRLLT
+478 
-490 AAGQIISTLLG
+490 
-501 GVMQAAPTIMSSGV
+501 MQAAPALMSAGMQ
-515 KIIQQIGDSISS
+515 IIQQVGDSISQY
-527 AAPSLIPRAMEMIGQ
+527 APNLIPKALEMIGQ

-566 QGIINSIPQLITY
+566 QGIINSIPVLITY

-605 IVNLVQG
+605 ILNLIQG
-612 IIQAIPQLIAALP
+612 IIQSIPQLIAALP

-645 ALITSLKNGVVAAK
+645 ALITSLKNGIVSAK

-680 NWLSLGKSILTKLIA
+680 NWLALGKSILTKLIS
-695 GIKSLIGSA
+695 GIRSLIGNA

-739 ISLAGKMVS
+739 ISLAGKMGS

-753 ANKAVTAFRNI
+753 AQKAVTAFKNI

-776 IIGGIGSAAS
+776 IIGGIGSAAG
-786 ALFNKAREVASG
+786 ALFNKAKEVASG
-798 ALSAIK
+798 ALNAIK

-827 IIAGIKAEQ
+827 IISGINAEQ
-836 KSLTK
+836 KNLKK

-854 KSASKNGN
+854 KSASKKGN

-909 KKIASLNKQIK
+909 KKISSLNKQIK
-920 KAKKDKKSTKDLEKE
+920 KAKKDKKSTKALEKE
-935 LKKTKAKKKA
+935 LKNVKAKKKA
-945 MTSSYTNLGKAMIT
+945 MTSSYSNLGKAMIT
-959 AYTNSVKK
+959 AYTNAVKK
-967 QAAAIVKE
+967 QAAAVVSE

-986 FQEKYNDIMQKQS
+986 FQGKYNDIMQKQS
-999 DMVSKMRDTGSLYDL
+999 DMVSKMRDAGSLYDL

-1029 SLKGKIPDSLM
+1029 ALKGKIPESLM
-1040 DEILGMGVSDANDYM
+1040 DEILGMGVADANDYM
-1055 EYLQSLDPKQFQD
+1055 EYLQSMDPQQLQD
-1068 YINKWNKIYN
+1068 YLNKWNKIYN

-1092 DKLQEDYQKELNT
+1092 DKLQEDYQKELND

-1162 VVRDKVGKYLP
+1162 VVRDKVGKYIP
-1173 LGLSSAFSKYM
+1173 LALGSAFSKYM
-1184 PIATVQIEKQINT
+1184 PLATAQMEKDIDV

-1217 SYTGPSGGAQV
+1217 SYNGPSVASPV
-1228 VVLEDSRPVQVNAE
+1228 IVMEDNRPIEANIE
-1242 ITGTVELDG
+1242 ITGKVELDG
-1251 KTTGKLI
+1251 KTTGRLL
-1258 APHVSKELGKEQG
+1258 APHMSKELGKEQG

>member
-27 SLAKGGL
+27 GIAKKGLA
-34 KIVTGAIAGVT
+34 VTAGAIAGVT
-45 GAVGAGVAASVKV
+45 AAFGVMTKQSLDSVSSLEQNIGGVETLFKDSAKTVIKNANNAFKTAGMSANEYMKNVTSFSASLLQSTSGNTQKAAKVADMAMIDMSDNANKMGTAMVDIQNAYQGFAKQNYTMLDNLKL
-58 GASFEAE
+58 GYGGTKTE
-65 MSKVSAISG
+65 MERLLADATKISG
-74 AAGSDLEAL
+74 VKYDINNLKDVYEAIHVIQDNL
-83 TEKAKEMGAKTKFSA
+83 GITGTTAKEASTTIEGSMNAAKAAYDNF
-98 TESGEAMEYMAM
+98 
-110 AGWKTKDMLNGVEGI
+110 LNGSGSAKDFADALVTAAVNVGKNLGEIIPRLAETIPEVLNTLWQEFQSGGDRFLKAGANI
-125 MNLAAASGEDLAT
+125 VTNLATGVLSKLPSLIT
-138 TSDIVTDALT
+138 TVTS
-148 AFGLQAKD
+148 FIP
-156 STHFA
+156 
-161 DVLAQASSNAN
+161 
-172 TNVGMMGDTFKY
+172 M
-184 VAPVAGS
+184 
-191 LGFSAEDT
+191 
-199 AVAIG
+199 I
-204 LMANSGIKASQAG
+204 
-217 TSLRSIMTRL
+217 
-227 ASPTDDVKAAMDKIG
+227 
-242 VSVTDS
+242 
-248 SGKMKSL
+248 
-255 DTITGDLRKGFSGLS
+255 
-270 EAEQAQVASTIAGQ
+270 ASTI
-284 EGMSGLLAIVNSS
+284 SS
-297 DKDFNK
+297 RAPEIAQSAVSIITSIANGITQSIPKI
-303 LKESIYNCDGAAQS
+303 LESIAPIAAS
-317 MAETMQNNLQGQL
+317 IGQG
-330 TILKSSLE
+330 I
-338 GLGIEIYDSI
+338 
-348 KGPLTGLA
+348 
-356 KEGINAVNQLTEA
+356 
-369 FKEGGTSGLIQTGS
+369 
-383 QIVADLL
+383 
-390 TGIAEGAPKAV
+390 
-401 EIAVDIINAVVNSLS
+401 
-416 SQSPAFVSAGGQLI
+416 
-430 TAFVNGV
+430 
-437 TQILPALGNLGMRM
+437 
-451 IMQISSQLTANA
+451 
-463 PKMVRAAIPVIQSFT
+463 
-478 NGIVQNLPRLLT
+478 
-490 AAGQIISTLLG
+490 
-501 GVMQAAPTIMSSGV
+501 MQAAPALMSAGMQ
-515 KIIQQIGDSISS
+515 IIQQVGDSISQY
-527 AAPSLIPRAMEMIGQ
+527 APNLIPKALEMIGQ

-566 QGIINSIPQLITY
+566 QGIINSIPVLITY

-605 IVNLVQG
+605 ILNLIQG
-612 IIQAIPQLIAALP
+612 IIQSIPQLIAALP

-645 ALITSLKNGVVAAK
+645 ALITSLKNGIVSAK

-680 NWLSLGKSILTKLIA
+680 NWLALGKSILTKLIS
-695 GIKSLIGSA
+695 GIRSLIGNA

-739 ISLAGKMVS
+739 ISLAGKMGS

-753 ANKAVTAFRNI
+753 AQKAVTAFKNI

-776 IIGGIGSAAS
+776 IIGGIGSAAG
-786 ALFNKAREVASG
+786 ALFNKAKEVASG
-798 ALSAIK
+798 ALNAIK

-827 IIAGIKAEQ
+827 IISGINAEQ
-836 KSLTK
+836 KNLKK

-854 KSASKNGN
+854 KSASKKGN

-909 KKIASLNKQIK
+909 KKISSLNKQIK
-920 KAKKDKKSTKDLEKE
+920 KAKKNKKSTKALEKE
-935 LKKTKAKKKA
+935 LKNVKAKKKA
-945 MTSSYTNLGKAMIT
+945 MTSSYSNLGKAMIT
-959 AYTNSVKK
+959 AYTNAVKK
-967 QAAAIVKE
+967 QAAAVVSE

-980 EELSEK
+980 DELSEK

-999 DMVSKMRDTGSLYDL
+999 DMVSKMRDAGSLYDL

-1029 SLKGKIPDSLM
+1029 ALKGKIPESLM
-1040 DEILGMGVSDANDYM
+1040 DEILGMGVADANDYM
-1055 EYLQSLDPKQFQD
+1055 EYLQSMDPQQLQD
-1068 YINKWNKIYN
+1068 YLNKWNKIYN

-1092 DKLQEDYQKELNT
+1092 DKLQEDYQKELND

-1162 VVRDKVGKYLP
+1162 VVRDKVGKYIP
-1173 LGLSSAFSKYM
+1173 LALGSAFSKYM
-1184 PIATVQIEKQINT
+1184 PLATAQMEKDIDV

-1217 SYTGPSGGAQV
+1217 SYNGPSVASPV
-1228 VVLEDSRPVQVNAE
+1228 IVMEDNRPIEANIE
-1242 ITGTVELDG
+1242 ITGKVELDG
-1251 KTTGKLI
+1251 KTTGRLL
-1258 APHVSKELGKEQG
+1258 APHMSKELGKEQG

>member
-27 SLAKGGL
+27 GIAKKGLA
-34 KIVTGAIAGVT
+34 VTAGAIAGVT
-45 GAVGAGVAASVKV
+45 AAFGVMTKQSLDSVSSLEQNIGGVETLFKDSAKTVIKNANNAFKTAGMSANEYMKNVTSFSASLLQSTSGNTQKAAKVADMAMIDMSDNANKMGTAMVDIQNAYQGFAKQNYTMLDNLKLGYGGTKTEMERLLADASKISGVKYDISNLKDVYEAIHVIQGDLGITGTTAEEAATTIEGSMNAAKAAYDNFLNGSGSAKDFADALVTAAVNIGKNLGEIIPRLAETIPEVLNTLWQEFQSGGDQFLKSGSNIVAKLAAGVLSKLPSLISTVT
-58 GASFEAE
+58 SFVPIIA
-65 MSKVSAISG
+65 SAIS
-74 AAGSDLEAL
+74 SHVP
-83 TEKAKEMGAKTKFSA
+83 F
-98 TESGEAMEYMAM
+98 
-110 AGWKTKDMLNGVEGI
+110 
-125 MNLAAASGEDLAT
+125 
-138 TSDIVTDALT
+138 
-148 AFGLQAKD
+148 
-156 STHFA
+156 
-161 DVLAQASSNAN
+161 LAQSAVSIIAS
-172 TNVGMMGDTFKY
+172 
-184 VAPVAGS
+184 
-191 LGFSAEDT
+191 
-199 AVAIG
+199 
-204 LMANSGIKASQAG
+204 
-217 TSLRSIMTRL
+217 L
-227 ASPTDDVKAAMDKIG
+227 A
-242 VSVTDS
+242 
-248 SGKMKSL
+248 
-255 DTITGDLRKGFSGLS
+255 
-270 EAEQAQVASTIAGQ
+270 
-284 EGMSGLLAIVNSS
+284 
-297 DKDFNK
+297 
-303 LKESIYNCDGAAQS
+303 
-317 MAETMQNNLQGQL
+317 
-330 TILKSSLE
+330 
-338 GLGIEIYDSI
+338 
-348 KGPLTGLA
+348 
-356 KEGINAVNQLTEA
+356 
-369 FKEGGTSGLIQTGS
+369 
-383 QIVADLL
+383 
-390 TGIAEGAPKAV
+390 
-401 EIAVDIINAVVNSLS
+401 
-416 SQSPAFVSAGGQLI
+416 
-430 TAFVNGV
+430 
-437 TQILPALGNLGMRM
+437 
-451 IMQISSQLTANA
+451 
-463 PKMVRAAIPVIQSFT
+463 
-478 NGIVQNLPRLLT
+478 NGI
-490 AAGQIISTLLG
+490 
-501 GVMQAAPTIMSSGV
+501 MQAAPVLMSAGTQ
-515 KIIQQIGDSISS
+515 IIQQVGDSISQY
-527 AAPSLIPRAMEMIGQ
+527 APSLIPRALEMIGQ

-566 QGIINSIPQLITY
+566 QGIINSIPVLITY

-605 IVNLVQG
+605 ILNLVQG

-645 ALITSLKNGVVAAK
+645 ALITSLKNGIVSAK
-659 GGVVSAFNS
+659 GSVVSAFNS
-668 LVKSLWTKVTTT
+668 LVKSLWTKITTT
-680 NWLSLGKSILTKLIA
+680 NWLALGKSILTKLIS
-695 GIKSLIGSA
+695 GIRSLIGNA

-739 ISLAGKMVS
+739 ISLAGKMGS

-753 ANKAVTAFRNI
+753 AQKAVTAFKNI

-776 IIGGIGSAAS
+776 IIGGIGSAA
-786 ALFNKAREVASG
+786 G
-798 ALSAIK
+798 ALYNKLKDVAGNALKSAK
-804 KKLGIKSP
+804 KFLGIKSP
-812 SRVFKKEVGKHIVTG
+812 SRVFKREVGKHIVTG
-827 IIAGIKAEQ
+827 IISGINAEQ
-836 KSLTK
+836 KNLKK

-854 KSASKNGN
+854 KSASKKGN

-869 FAENLS
+869 FAENLK

-909 KKIASLNKQIK
+909 KKISSLNKQIK
-920 KAKKDKKSTKDLEKE
+920 KAKKDKKSTKALEKE
-935 LKKTKAKKKA
+935 LKNVKAKKKA
-945 MTSSYTNLGKAMIT
+945 MTSSYSSLGKAMIT
-959 AYTNSVKK
+959 AYTNAVKK
-967 QAAAIVKE
+967 QAAAVVSE

-999 DMVSKMRDTGSLYDL
+999 DMVSKMRDAGSLYDL

-1029 SLKGKIPDSLM
+1029 ALKGKIPESLM
-1040 DEILGMGVSDANDYM
+1040 DEILGMGVADANDYM
-1055 EYLQSLDPKQFQD
+1055 EYLQSMDPQQLQD
-1068 YINKWNKIYN
+1068 YLNKWNKIYN

-1092 DKLQEDYQKELNT
+1092 DKLQEDYQKGLND

-1162 VVRDKVGKYLP
+1162 VVRDKVAKYIP
-1173 LGLSSAFSKYM
+1173 LAFGSAFSKYM
-1184 PIATVQIEKQINT
+1184 PMATAQMEKDIDV

-1217 SYTGPSGGAQV
+1217 SYNGPSVASSV
-1228 VVLEDSRPVQVNAE
+1228 IVMEDNRPIEANIE
-1242 ITGTVELDG
+1242 ITGKVELDG
-1251 KTTGKLI
+1251 KTTGRLL
-1258 APHVSKELGKEQG
+1258 APHMSKELGKEQR

>member
-27 SLAKGGL
+27 GIAKKGLA
-34 KIVTGAIAGVT
+34 VTAGAIAGVT
-45 GAVGAGVAASVKV
+45 AAFGVMTKQSLDSVSSLEQNIGGVETLFKDSAKTVIKNANNAFKTAGMSANEYMKNVTSFSASLLQSTSGNTQKAAKVADMAMIDMSDNANKMGTAMVDIQNAYQGFAKQNYTMLDNLKL
-58 GASFEAE
+58 GYGGTKTE
-65 MSKVSAISG
+65 MERLLADATKISG
-74 AAGSDLEAL
+74 VKYDINNLKDVYEAIHVIQDNL
-83 TEKAKEMGAKTKFSA
+83 GITGTTAKEASTTIEGSMNAAKAAYDNF
-98 TESGEAMEYMAM
+98 
-110 AGWKTKDMLNGVEGI
+110 LNGSGSAKDFADALVTAAVNVGKNLGEIIPRLAETIPEVLNTLWQEFQSGGDRFLKAGANI
-125 MNLAAASGEDLAT
+125 VTNLATGVLSKLPSLIT
-138 TSDIVTDALT
+138 TVTS
-148 AFGLQAKD
+148 FIP
-156 STHFA
+156 
-161 DVLAQASSNAN
+161 
-172 TNVGMMGDTFKY
+172 M
-184 VAPVAGS
+184 
-191 LGFSAEDT
+191 
-199 AVAIG
+199 I
-204 LMANSGIKASQAG
+204 
-217 TSLRSIMTRL
+217 
-227 ASPTDDVKAAMDKIG
+227 
-242 VSVTDS
+242 
-248 SGKMKSL
+248 
-255 DTITGDLRKGFSGLS
+255 
-270 EAEQAQVASTIAGQ
+270 ASTI
-284 EGMSGLLAIVNSS
+284 SS
-297 DKDFNK
+297 RAPEIAQSAVSIITSIANGITQSIPKI
-303 LKESIYNCDGAAQS
+303 LESIAPIAAS
-317 MAETMQNNLQGQL
+317 IGQG
-330 TILKSSLE
+330 I
-338 GLGIEIYDSI
+338 
-348 KGPLTGLA
+348 
-356 KEGINAVNQLTEA
+356 
-369 FKEGGTSGLIQTGS
+369 
-383 QIVADLL
+383 
-390 TGIAEGAPKAV
+390 
-401 EIAVDIINAVVNSLS
+401 
-416 SQSPAFVSAGGQLI
+416 
-430 TAFVNGV
+430 
-437 TQILPALGNLGMRM
+437 
-451 IMQISSQLTANA
+451 
-463 PKMVRAAIPVIQSFT
+463 
-478 NGIVQNLPRLLT
+478 
-490 AAGQIISTLLG
+490 
-501 GVMQAAPTIMSSGV
+501 MQAAPALMSAGMQ
-515 KIIQQIGDSISS
+515 IIQQVGDSISQY
-527 AAPSLIPRAMEMIGQ
+527 APNLIPKALEMIGQ

-566 QGIINSIPQLITY
+566 QGIINSIPVLITY

-605 IVNLVQG
+605 ILNLIQG
-612 IIQAIPQLIAALP
+612 IIQSIPQLIAALP

-645 ALITSLKNGVVAAK
+645 ALITSLKNGIVSAK

-680 NWLSLGKSILTKLIA
+680 NWLALGKSILTKLIS
-695 GIKSLIGSA
+695 GIRSLIGNA

-739 ISLAGKMVS
+739 ISLAGKMGS

-753 ANKAVTAFRNI
+753 AQKAVTAFKNI

-776 IIGGIGSAAS
+776 IIGGIGSAAG
-786 ALFNKAREVASG
+786 ALFNKAKEVASG
-798 ALSAIK
+798 ALNAIK

-827 IIAGIKAEQ
+827 IISGINAEQ
-836 KSLTK
+836 KNLKK

-854 KSASKNGN
+854 KSASKKGN

-909 KKIASLNKQIK
+909 KKISSLNKQIK
-920 KAKKDKKSTKDLEKE
+920 KAKKDKKSTKALEKE
-935 LKKTKAKKKA
+935 LKNVKAKKKA
-945 MTSSYTNLGKAMIT
+945 MTSSYSNLGKAMIT
-959 AYTNSVKK
+959 AYTNAVKK
-967 QAAAIVKE
+967 QAAAVVSE

-999 DMVSKMRDTGSLYDL
+999 DMVSKMRDAGSLYDL

-1029 SLKGKIPDSLM
+1029 ALKGKIPESLM
-1040 DEILGMGVSDANDYM
+1040 DEILGMGVADANDYM
-1055 EYLQSLDPKQFQD
+1055 EYLQSMDPQQLQD
-1068 YINKWNKIYN
+1068 YLNKWNKIYN

-1092 DKLQEDYQKELNT
+1092 DKLQEDYQKELND

-1162 VVRDKVGKYLP
+1162 VVRDKVGKYIP
-1173 LGLSSAFSKYM
+1173 LALGSAFSKYM
-1184 PIATVQIEKQINT
+1184 PLATAQMEKDIDV

-1217 SYTGPSGGAQV
+1217 SYNGPSVASPV
-1228 VVLEDSRPVQVNAE
+1228 IVMEDNRPIEANIE
-1242 ITGTVELDG
+1242 ITGKVELDG
-1251 KTTGKLI
+1251 KTTGRLL
-1258 APHVSKELGKEQG
+1258 APHMSKELGKEQG

>member
-27 SLAKGGL
+27 GIAKKGLA
-34 KIVTGAIAGVT
+34 VTAGAIAGVT
-45 GAVGAGVAASVKV
+45 AAFGVMTKQSLDSVSSLEQNIGGVETLFKDSAKTVIKNANNAFKTAGMSANEYMKNVTSFSASLLQSTSGNTQKAAKVADMAMIDMSDNANKMGTAMVDIQNAYQGFAKQNYTMLDNLKL
-58 GASFEAE
+58 GYGGTKTE
-65 MSKVSAISG
+65 MERLLADATKISG
-74 AAGSDLEAL
+74 VKYDINNLKDVYEAIHVIQDNL
-83 TEKAKEMGAKTKFSA
+83 GITGTTAKEASTTIEGSMNAAKAAYDNF
-98 TESGEAMEYMAM
+98 
-110 AGWKTKDMLNGVEGI
+110 LNGSGSAKDFADALVTAAVNVGKNLGEIIPRLAETIPEVLNTLWQEFQSGGDRFLKAGANI
-125 MNLAAASGEDLAT
+125 VTNLATGVLSKLPSLIT
-138 TSDIVTDALT
+138 TVTS
-148 AFGLQAKD
+148 FIP
-156 STHFA
+156 
-161 DVLAQASSNAN
+161 
-172 TNVGMMGDTFKY
+172 M
-184 VAPVAGS
+184 
-191 LGFSAEDT
+191 
-199 AVAIG
+199 I
-204 LMANSGIKASQAG
+204 
-217 TSLRSIMTRL
+217 
-227 ASPTDDVKAAMDKIG
+227 
-242 VSVTDS
+242 
-248 SGKMKSL
+248 
-255 DTITGDLRKGFSGLS
+255 
-270 EAEQAQVASTIAGQ
+270 ASTI
-284 EGMSGLLAIVNSS
+284 SS
-297 DKDFNK
+297 RAPEIAQSAVSIITSIANGITQSIPKI
-303 LKESIYNCDGAAQS
+303 LESIAPIAAS
-317 MAETMQNNLQGQL
+317 IGQG
-330 TILKSSLE
+330 I
-338 GLGIEIYDSI
+338 
-348 KGPLTGLA
+348 
-356 KEGINAVNQLTEA
+356 
-369 FKEGGTSGLIQTGS
+369 
-383 QIVADLL
+383 
-390 TGIAEGAPKAV
+390 
-401 EIAVDIINAVVNSLS
+401 
-416 SQSPAFVSAGGQLI
+416 
-430 TAFVNGV
+430 
-437 TQILPALGNLGMRM
+437 
-451 IMQISSQLTANA
+451 
-463 PKMVRAAIPVIQSFT
+463 
-478 NGIVQNLPRLLT
+478 
-490 AAGQIISTLLG
+490 
-501 GVMQAAPTIMSSGV
+501 MQAAPALMSAGMQ
-515 KIIQQIGDSISS
+515 IIQQVGDSISQY
-527 AAPSLIPRAMEMIGQ
+527 APNLIPKALEMIGQ

-566 QGIINSIPQLITY
+566 QGIINSIPVLITY

-605 IVNLVQG
+605 ILNLIQG
-612 IIQAIPQLIAALP
+612 IIQSIPQLIAALP

-645 ALITSLKNGVVAAK
+645 ALITSLKNGIVSAK

-680 NWLSLGKSILTKLIA
+680 NWLALGKSILTKLIS
-695 GIKSLIGSA
+695 GIRSLIGNA

-739 ISLAGKMVS
+739 ISLAGKMGS

-753 ANKAVTAFRNI
+753 AQKAVTAFKNI

-776 IIGGIGSAAS
+776 IIGGIGSAAG
-786 ALFNKAREVASG
+786 ALFNKAKEVASG
-798 ALSAIK
+798 ALNAIK

-827 IIAGIKAEQ
+827 IISGINAEQ
-836 KSLTK
+836 KNLKK

-854 KSASKNGN
+854 KSASKKGN

-909 KKIASLNKQIK
+909 KKISSLNKQIK
-920 KAKKDKKSTKDLEKE
+920 KAKKDKKSTKALEKE
-935 LKKTKAKKKA
+935 LKNVKAKKKA
-945 MTSSYTNLGKAMIT
+945 MTSSYSNLGKAMIT
-959 AYTNSVKK
+959 AYTNAVKK
-967 QAAAIVKE
+967 QAAAVVSE

-999 DMVSKMRDTGSLYDL
+999 DMVSKMRDAGSLYDL

-1029 SLKGKIPDSLM
+1029 ALKGKIPESLM
-1040 DEILGMGVSDANDYM
+1040 DEILGMGVADANDYM
-1055 EYLQSLDPKQFQD
+1055 EYLQSMDPQQLQD
-1068 YINKWNKIYN
+1068 YLNKWNKIYSE
-1078 GSESF
+1078 SESF

-1092 DKLQEDYQKELNT
+1092 DKLQEDYQKELND

-1162 VVRDKVGKYLP
+1162 VVRDKVGKYIP
-1173 LGLSSAFSKYM
+1173 LALGSAFSKYM
-1184 PIATVQIEKQINT
+1184 PLATAQMEKDIDV

-1217 SYTGPSGGAQV
+1217 SYNGPSVASPV
-1228 VVLEDSRPVQVNAE
+1228 IVMEDNRPIEANIE
-1242 ITGTVELDG
+1242 ITGKVELDG
-1251 KTTGKLI
+1251 KTTGRLL
-1258 APHVSKELGKEQG
+1258 APHMSKELGKEQG

>member
-27 SLAKGGL
+27 GIAKKGLA
-34 KIVTGAIAGVT
+34 VTAGAIAGVT
-45 GAVGAGVAASVKV
+45 AAFGVMTKQSLDSVSSLEQNIGGVETLFKDSAKTVIKNANNAFKTAGMSANEYMKNVTSFSASLLQSTSGNTQKAAKVADMAMIDMSDNANKMGTAMVDIQNAYQGFAKQNYTMLDNLKL
-58 GASFEAE
+58 GYGGTKTE
-65 MSKVSAISG
+65 MERLLADATKISG
-74 AAGSDLEAL
+74 VKYDINNLKDVYEAIHVIQDNL
-83 TEKAKEMGAKTKFSA
+83 GITGTTAKEASTTIEGSMNAAKAAYDNF
-98 TESGEAMEYMAM
+98 
-110 AGWKTKDMLNGVEGI
+110 LNGSGSAKDFADALVTAAVNVGKNLGEIIPRLAETIPEVLNTLWQEFQSGGDRFLKAGANI
-125 MNLAAASGEDLAT
+125 VTNLATGVLSKLPSLIT
-138 TSDIVTDALT
+138 TVTS
-148 AFGLQAKD
+148 FIP
-156 STHFA
+156 
-161 DVLAQASSNAN
+161 
-172 TNVGMMGDTFKY
+172 M
-184 VAPVAGS
+184 
-191 LGFSAEDT
+191 
-199 AVAIG
+199 I
-204 LMANSGIKASQAG
+204 
-217 TSLRSIMTRL
+217 
-227 ASPTDDVKAAMDKIG
+227 
-242 VSVTDS
+242 
-248 SGKMKSL
+248 
-255 DTITGDLRKGFSGLS
+255 
-270 EAEQAQVASTIAGQ
+270 ASTI
-284 EGMSGLLAIVNSS
+284 SS
-297 DKDFNK
+297 RAPEIAQSAVSIITSIANGITQSIPKI
-303 LKESIYNCDGAAQS
+303 LESIAPIAAS
-317 MAETMQNNLQGQL
+317 IGQG
-330 TILKSSLE
+330 I
-338 GLGIEIYDSI
+338 
-348 KGPLTGLA
+348 
-356 KEGINAVNQLTEA
+356 
-369 FKEGGTSGLIQTGS
+369 
-383 QIVADLL
+383 
-390 TGIAEGAPKAV
+390 
-401 EIAVDIINAVVNSLS
+401 
-416 SQSPAFVSAGGQLI
+416 
-430 TAFVNGV
+430 
-437 TQILPALGNLGMRM
+437 
-451 IMQISSQLTANA
+451 
-463 PKMVRAAIPVIQSFT
+463 
-478 NGIVQNLPRLLT
+478 
-490 AAGQIISTLLG
+490 
-501 GVMQAAPTIMSSGV
+501 MQAAPALMSAGMQ
-515 KIIQQIGDSISS
+515 IIQQVGDSISQY
-527 AAPSLIPRAMEMIGQ
+527 APNLIPKALEMIGQ

-566 QGIINSIPQLITY
+566 QGIINSIPVLITY

-605 IVNLVQG
+605 ILNLIQG
-612 IIQAIPQLIAALP
+612 IIQSIPQLIAALP

-645 ALITSLKNGVVAAK
+645 ALITSLKNGIVSAK

-680 NWLSLGKSILTKLIA
+680 NWLALGKSILTKLIS
-695 GIKSLIGSA
+695 GIRSLIGNA

-739 ISLAGKMVS
+739 ISLAGKMGS

-753 ANKAVTAFRNI
+753 AQKAVTAFKNI

-776 IIGGIGSAAS
+776 IIGGIGSAAG
-786 ALFNKAREVASG
+786 ALFNKAKEVASG
-798 ALSAIK
+798 ALNAIK

-827 IIAGIKAEQ
+827 IISGINAEQ
-836 KSLTK
+836 KNLKK

-854 KSASKNGN
+854 KSASKKGN

-909 KKIASLNKQIK
+909 KKISSLNKQIK
-920 KAKKDKKSTKDLEKE
+920 KAKKDKKSTKALEKE
-935 LKKTKAKKKA
+935 LKNVKAKKKA
-945 MTSSYTNLGKAMIT
+945 MTSSYSNLGKAMIT
-959 AYTNSVKK
+959 AYTNAVKK
-967 QAAAIVKE
+967 QAAAVVSE

-999 DMVSKMRDTGSLYDL
+999 DMVSKMRDAGSLYDL

-1029 SLKGKIPDSLM
+1029 ALKGKIPESLM
-1040 DEILGMGVSDANDYM
+1040 DEILGMGVADANDYM
-1055 EYLQSLDPKQFQD
+1055 EYLQSMDPQQLQD
-1068 YINKWNKIYN
+1068 YLNKWNKIYN

-1092 DKLQEDYQKELNT
+1092 DKLQEDYQKELND

-1184 PIATVQIEKQINT
+1184 PIATAQIEKDIDT

-1217 SYTGPSGGAQV
+1217 SYPGPSGGAQV

-1242 ITGTVELDG
+1242 IHTTVDVDG
-1251 KTTGKLI
+1251 KTMGK
-1258 APHVSKELGKEQG
+1258 AVTPYVSKDLGKEQR

>member
-1 MGYDGDLKFNTK
+1 MGYDGNLKFDTK

-34 KIVTGAIAGVT
+34 KIVTGAITGVT
-45 GAVGAGVAASVKV
+45 AAVGAGVAASVKV

-227 ASPTDDVKAAMDKIG
+227 ASPTDEVKSAMDKIG
-242 VSVTDS
+242 VSITDS

-255 DTITGDLRKGFSGLS
+255 DTITGDLRKGFSDLS
-270 EAEQAQVASTIAGQ
+270 EAEQAQVASAIAGQ

-297 DKDFNK
+297 DNDFNK
-303 LKESIYNCDGAAQS
+303 LKDSIYNCDGAAQS
-317 MAETMQNNLQGQL
+317 MADTMQNNLQGQL

-416 SQSPAFVSAGGQLI
+416 SQSPTFVSAGGQLI

-451 IMQISSQLTANA
+451 IMQISSQLAANA
-463 PKMVRAAIPVIQSFT
+463 PKMVRAAIPAIQSFT
-478 NGIVQNLPRLLT
+478 NGIVQNLPKLLT
-490 AAGQIISTLLG
+490 ASGQILTTLMN
-501 GVMQAAPTIMSSGV
+501 GVMQAAPTMMSSGV
-515 KIIQQIGDSISS
+515 KIVQQIGDSISS
-527 AAPSLIPRAMEMIGQ
+527 AAPTLIPRALEMIGQ

-566 QGIINSIPQLITY
+566 QGIINSIPVLITY

-605 IVNLVQG
+605 ILNLVQG

-645 ALITSLKNGVVAAK
+645 ALITSLKNGIVSAK
-659 GGVVSAFNS
+659 GSVVSAFNS
-668 LVKSLWTKVTTT
+668 LVKSLWTKITTT
-680 NWLSLGKSILTKLIA
+680 NWLALGKSILTKLIS
-695 GIKSLIGSA
+695 GIRSLIGNA

-739 ISLAGKMVS
+739 ISLAGKMGS

-753 ANKAVTAFRNI
+753 AQKAVTAFKNI

-776 IIGGIGSAAS
+776 IIGGIGSAA
-786 ALFNKAREVASG
+786 G
-798 ALSAIK
+798 ALYNKLKDVAGNALKSAK
-804 KKLGIKSP
+804 KFLGIKSP

-827 IIAGIKAEQ
+827 IISGINAEQ
-836 KSLTK
+836 KNLKK

-854 KSASKNGN
+854 KSASKKGN

-909 KKIASLNKQIK
+909 KKISSLNKQIK
-920 KAKKDKKSTKDLEKE
+920 KAKKDKKSTKALEKE
-935 LKKTKAKKKA
+935 LKNVKAKKKA
-945 MTSSYTNLGKAMIT
+945 MTSSYSNLGKAMIT
-959 AYTNSVKK
+959 AYTNAVKK
-967 QAAAIVKE
+967 QAAAVVSE

-999 DMVSKMRDTGSLYDL
+999 DMVSKMRDAGSLYDL

-1029 SLKGKIPDSLM
+1029 ALKGKIPESLM
-1040 DEILGMGVSDANDYM
+1040 DEILGMGVADANDYM

-1068 YINKWNKIYN
+1068 YIIKWNKIYN

-1092 DKLQEDYQKELNT
+1092 DKLQEDYQKELNN

-1162 VVRDKVGKYLP
+1162 VVRDKVAKYIP
-1173 LGLSSAFSKYM
+1173 LAFGSAFSKYM
-1184 PIATVQIEKQINT
+1184 PMATAQMEKDIDV

-1217 SYTGPSGGAQV
+1217 SYNGPSAASPV
-1228 VVLEDSRPVQVNAE
+1228 IVMEDNRPIEANIE
-1242 ITGTVELDG
+1242 ITGKVELNG
-1251 KTTGKLI
+1251 KTTGKFL
-1258 APHVSKELGKEQG
+1258 APYVSKELGKEQG
-1271 KVERRN
+1271 KVERRS

>member
-27 SLAKGGL
+27 GIAKKGLA
-34 KIVTGAIAGVT
+34 VTAGAIAGVT
-45 GAVGAGVAASVKV
+45 AAFGVMTKQSLDSVSSLEQNIGGVETLFKDSAKTVIKNANNAFKTAGMSANEYMKNVTSFSASLLQSTSGNTQKAAKVADMAMIDMSDNANKMGTAMVDIQNAYQGFAKQNYTMLDNLKLGYGGTKTEMERLLADASKLSGVKYDINNLKDVYEAIHVIQGDLGITGTTAEEAATTIEGSMNAAKAAYDNFLNGSGSAKDFADALVTAAVNIGKNLGEIIPRLAETIPEVLNTLWQEFQSGGDRFLKAGADIIANITTGLL
-58 GASFEAE
+58 
-65 MSKVSAISG
+65 SKFPSLITSAISFVPMIASAISSHAPEIAQSAVSIITSIANG
-74 AAGSDLEAL
+74 ITQSIPKILESIAP
-83 TEKAKEMGAKTKFSA
+83 
-98 TESGEAMEYMAM
+98 
-110 AGWKTKDMLNGVEGI
+110 I
-125 MNLAAASGEDLAT
+125 AAS
-138 TSDIVTDALT
+138 
-148 AFGLQAKD
+148 
-156 STHFA
+156 
-161 DVLAQASSNAN
+161 
-172 TNVGMMGDTFKY
+172 
-184 VAPVAGS
+184 
-191 LGFSAEDT
+191 
-199 AVAIG
+199 IG
-204 LMANSGIKASQAG
+204 QGI
-217 TSLRSIMTRL
+217 
-227 ASPTDDVKAAMDKIG
+227 
-242 VSVTDS
+242 
-248 SGKMKSL
+248 
-255 DTITGDLRKGFSGLS
+255 
-270 EAEQAQVASTIAGQ
+270 
-284 EGMSGLLAIVNSS
+284 
-297 DKDFNK
+297 
-303 LKESIYNCDGAAQS
+303 
-317 MAETMQNNLQGQL
+317 
-330 TILKSSLE
+330 
-338 GLGIEIYDSI
+338 
-348 KGPLTGLA
+348 
-356 KEGINAVNQLTEA
+356 
-369 FKEGGTSGLIQTGS
+369 
-383 QIVADLL
+383 
-390 TGIAEGAPKAV
+390 
-401 EIAVDIINAVVNSLS
+401 
-416 SQSPAFVSAGGQLI
+416 
-430 TAFVNGV
+430 
-437 TQILPALGNLGMRM
+437 
-451 IMQISSQLTANA
+451 
-463 PKMVRAAIPVIQSFT
+463 
-478 NGIVQNLPRLLT
+478 
-490 AAGQIISTLLG
+490 
-501 GVMQAAPTIMSSGV
+501 MQAAPALMSAGMQ
-515 KIIQQIGDSISS
+515 IIQQVGDSISQY
-527 AAPSLIPRAMEMIGQ
+527 APTLIPKALEMIGQ

-566 QGIINSIPQLITY
+566 QGIINSIPVLITY

-645 ALITSLKNGVVAAK
+645 ALITSLKNGIVAGK
-659 GGVVSAFNS
+659 GSVISAFNT
-668 LVKSLWTKVTTT
+668 LVTNLWNKITTT
-680 NWLSLGKSILTKLIA
+680 NWLALGKSILIKLIS
-695 GIKSLIGSA
+695 GIRSLIGNA

-739 ISLAGKMVS
+739 ISLAGKMGS

-753 ANKAVTAFRNI
+753 AQKAVTAFKNI

-776 IIGGIGSAAS
+776 IIGGIGSAAG

-854 KSASKNGN
+854 KSASKKGN

-875 NSMDSQVEKTTTAGK
+875 NSMDSQMEKTTTAGK

-986 FQEKYNDIMQKQS
+986 FQEKYNDITQKQS
-999 DMVSKMRDTGSLYDL
+999 DMVIKMRDAGSLYDL

-1092 DKLQEDYQKELNT
+1092 DKLQEDYQKELND
-1105 NLNALKKKVNQIGK
+1105 NLNALKKRVNQIGK
-1119 DTMAGFTSG
+1119 DTMAGFTAG
-1128 MKSQTKNMSKAVK
+1128 MKSQTKNMSKAVR
-1141 QMCNQIIKDM
+1141 QMCNQVIKDM

-1184 PIATVQIEKQINT
+1184 PVATAQIEKDIDT

-1217 SYTGPSGGAQV
+1217 SYPGPSGGAQV

-1242 ITGTVELDG
+1242 IHTTVDVDG
-1251 KTTGKLI
+1251 KTMGK
-1258 APHVSKELGKEQG
+1258 AVTPYVSKDLGKEQR

>member
-1 MGYDGDLKFNTK
+1 MGYDGGLKFNTK

-27 SLAKGGL
+27 GIAKKGLA
-34 KIVTGAIAGVT
+34 VTAGAIAGVT
-45 GAVGAGVAASVKV
+45 AAFGVMTKQSLDSVSDLEQNIGGVETLFKDSAKTVIKNANNAFKTAGMSANEYMKNVTSFSASLLQSTSGNTQKAAKVADMAMIDMSDNANKMGTAMVDIQNAYQGFAKQNYTMLDNLKLGYGGTKTEMERLLSDASKLSGVKYDISNLKDVYEAIHVIQGDLGITGTTAKEAATTIEGSMNAAKAAYDNFLNGSGSAKDFADALATAAVNIGKNLGEIIPRLAETIPEVLNALWQAFQGGGDRFLKAGADIIANITTGLL
-58 GASFEAE
+58 
-65 MSKVSAISG
+65 SKFPSLITSAISFIPMI
-74 AAGSDLEAL
+74 A
-83 TEKAKEMGAKTKFSA
+83 SA
-98 TESGEAMEYMAM
+98 ISSHAPEITQSAVSIITSIA
-110 AGWKTKDMLNGVEGI
+110 NGI
-125 MNLAAASGEDLAT
+125 T
-138 TSDIVTDALT
+138 
-148 AFGLQAKD
+148 Q
-156 STHFA
+156 
-161 DVLAQASSNAN
+161 
-172 TNVGMMGDTFKY
+172 
-184 VAPVAGS
+184 
-191 LGFSAEDT
+191 
-199 AVAIG
+199 
-204 LMANSGIKASQAG
+204 
-217 TSLRSIMTRL
+217 SI
-227 ASPTDDVKAAMDKIG
+227 PK
-242 VSVTDS
+242 
-248 SGKMKSL
+248 
-255 DTITGDLRKGFSGLS
+255 
-270 EAEQAQVASTIAGQ
+270 
-284 EGMSGLLAIVNSS
+284 
-297 DKDFNK
+297 
-303 LKESIYNCDGAAQS
+303 
-317 MAETMQNNLQGQL
+317 
-330 TILKSSLE
+330 ILKSIVPIAASI
-338 GLGIEIYDSI
+338 GQGI
-348 KGPLTGLA
+348 
-356 KEGINAVNQLTEA
+356 
-369 FKEGGTSGLIQTGS
+369 
-383 QIVADLL
+383 
-390 TGIAEGAPKAV
+390 
-401 EIAVDIINAVVNSLS
+401 
-416 SQSPAFVSAGGQLI
+416 
-430 TAFVNGV
+430 
-437 TQILPALGNLGMRM
+437 
-451 IMQISSQLTANA
+451 
-463 PKMVRAAIPVIQSFT
+463 
-478 NGIVQNLPRLLT
+478 
-490 AAGQIISTLLG
+490 
-501 GVMQAAPTIMSSGV
+501 MQAAPALMSAGMQ
-515 KIIQQIGDSISS
+515 IIQQVGDSISQY
-527 AAPSLIPRAMEMIGQ
+527 APTLIPKALEMIGQ

-645 ALITSLKNGVVAAK
+645 ALITSLKNGIVSAK
-659 GGVVSAFNS
+659 GSVVSAFNS
-668 LVKSLWTKVTTT
+668 LVKSLWTKITTT
-680 NWLSLGKSILTKLIA
+680 NWLSVGKNLVSKIA
-695 GIKSLIGSA
+695 SGISMFVSKATLNAQLLARAIMQN
-704 GSAAKS
+704 
-710 IATKILSTIR
+710 ITKI
-720 NTNWLALGKTIIS
+720 NWLSVGKQIVQKIA
-733 KLVSGL
+733 SGL
-739 ISLAGKMVS
+739 ISLAGKVAS

-753 ANKAVTAFRNI
+753 ANKAATAFRNI
-764 KWADVGKNIIKG
+764 KWADVGRNIIKG
-776 IIGGIGSAAS
+776 IIGGIGSAAG
-786 ALFNKAREVASG
+786 ALFNKLKDVAG
-798 ALSAIK
+798 NALKSAK
-804 KKLGIKSP
+804 KFLGIKSP

-827 IIAGIKAEQ
+827 IISGINAEQ
-836 KSLTK
+836 KNLKK

-854 KSASKNGN
+854 KSASKKGN

-869 FAENLS
+869 FVENLS

-935 LKKTKAKKKA
+935 LKKTKANKKK

-1055 EYLQSLDPKQFQD
+1055 EYLQSLDPKQFND

-1092 DKLQEDYQKELNT
+1092 DKLQEDYKKELNT

>member
-27 SLAKGGL
+27 GIAKKGLA
-34 KIVTGAIAGVT
+34 VTAGAIAGVT
-45 GAVGAGVAASVKV
+45 AAFGVMTKQSLDSVSSLEQNIGGVETLFKDSAKTVIKNANNAFKTAGMSANEYMKNVTSFSASLLQSTSGNTQKAAKVADMAMIDMSDNANKMGTAMVDIQNAYQGFAKQNYTMLDNLKL
-58 GASFEAE
+58 GYGGTKTE
-65 MSKVSAISG
+65 MERLLADATKISG
-74 AAGSDLEAL
+74 VKYDINNLKDVYEAIHVIQDNL
-83 TEKAKEMGAKTKFSA
+83 GITGTTAKEASTTIEGSMNAAKAAYDNF
-98 TESGEAMEYMAM
+98 
-110 AGWKTKDMLNGVEGI
+110 LNGSGSAKDFADALVTAAVNVGKNLGEIIPRLAETIPEVLNTLWQEFQSGGDRFLKAGANI
-125 MNLAAASGEDLAT
+125 VTNLATGVLSKLPSLIT
-138 TSDIVTDALT
+138 TVTS
-148 AFGLQAKD
+148 FIP
-156 STHFA
+156 
-161 DVLAQASSNAN
+161 
-172 TNVGMMGDTFKY
+172 M
-184 VAPVAGS
+184 
-191 LGFSAEDT
+191 
-199 AVAIG
+199 I
-204 LMANSGIKASQAG
+204 
-217 TSLRSIMTRL
+217 
-227 ASPTDDVKAAMDKIG
+227 
-242 VSVTDS
+242 
-248 SGKMKSL
+248 
-255 DTITGDLRKGFSGLS
+255 
-270 EAEQAQVASTIAGQ
+270 ASTI
-284 EGMSGLLAIVNSS
+284 SS
-297 DKDFNK
+297 RAPEIAQSAVSIITSIANGITQSIPKI
-303 LKESIYNCDGAAQS
+303 LESIAPIAAS
-317 MAETMQNNLQGQL
+317 IGQG
-330 TILKSSLE
+330 I
-338 GLGIEIYDSI
+338 
-348 KGPLTGLA
+348 
-356 KEGINAVNQLTEA
+356 
-369 FKEGGTSGLIQTGS
+369 
-383 QIVADLL
+383 
-390 TGIAEGAPKAV
+390 
-401 EIAVDIINAVVNSLS
+401 
-416 SQSPAFVSAGGQLI
+416 
-430 TAFVNGV
+430 
-437 TQILPALGNLGMRM
+437 
-451 IMQISSQLTANA
+451 
-463 PKMVRAAIPVIQSFT
+463 
-478 NGIVQNLPRLLT
+478 
-490 AAGQIISTLLG
+490 
-501 GVMQAAPTIMSSGV
+501 MQAAPALMSAGMQ
-515 KIIQQIGDSISS
+515 IIQQVGDSISQY
-527 AAPSLIPRAMEMIGQ
+527 APNLIPKALEMIGQ

-566 QGIINSIPQLITY
+566 QGIINSIPVLITY

-605 IVNLVQG
+605 ILNLVQG

-645 ALITSLKNGVVAAK
+645 ALITSLKNGIVSAKGSVVAA
-659 GGVVSAFNS
+659 FND
-668 LVKSLWTKVTTT
+668 LVKSLWTKITTT
-680 NWLSLGKSILTKLIA
+680 NWLALGKSILTKLIS
-695 GIKSLIGSA
+695 GIRSLIGNA

-739 ISLAGKMVS
+739 ISLAGKMGS

-753 ANKAVTAFRNI
+753 AQKAVTAFKNI

-776 IIGGIGSAAS
+776 IIGGIGSAAG
-786 ALFNKAREVASG
+786 ALFNKAKEVASG
-798 ALSAIK
+798 ALNAIK

-827 IIAGIKAEQ
+827 IISGINAEQ
-836 KSLTK
+836 KNLKK

-854 KSASKNGN
+854 KSASKKGN

-909 KKIASLNKQIK
+909 KKISSLNKQIK
-920 KAKKDKKSTKDLEKE
+920 KAKKDKKSTKALEKE
-935 LKKTKAKKKA
+935 LKNVKAKKKA
-945 MTSSYTNLGKAMIT
+945 MTSSYSNLGKAMIT
-959 AYTNSVKK
+959 AYTNAVKK
-967 QAAAIVKE
+967 QAAAVVSE

-999 DMVSKMRDTGSLYDL
+999 DMVSKMRDAGSLYDL

-1029 SLKGKIPDSLM
+1029 ALKGKIPESLM
-1040 DEILGMGVSDANDYM
+1040 DEILGMGVADANDYM
-1055 EYLQSLDPKQFQD
+1055 EYLQSMDPQQLQD
-1068 YINKWNKIYN
+1068 YLNKWNKIYN

-1092 DKLQEDYQKELNT
+1092 DKLQEDYQKGLND

-1162 VVRDKVGKYLP
+1162 VVRDKVAKYIP
-1173 LGLSSAFSKYM
+1173 LAFGSAFSKYM
-1184 PIATVQIEKQINT
+1184 PIATAQMEKDIDV
-1197 SLAAMRAKVESVEYP
+1197 SLASMRAKVESVEYP

-1217 SYTGPSGGAQV
+1217 SYNGPSVASPV
-1228 VVLEDSRPVQVNAE
+1228 IVMEDNRPIEANIE
-1242 ITGTVELDG
+1242 ITGTVELNG

-1258 APHVSKELGKEQG
+1258 APHVSKELGIEQR
-1271 KVERRN
+1271 KVERRS

>member
-1 MGYDGDLKFNTK
+1 MGYDGGLKFNTK

-27 SLAKGGL
+27 GIAKKGLA
-34 KIVTGAIAGVT
+34 VTAGAIAGVT
-45 GAVGAGVAASVKV
+45 AAFGVMTKQSLDSVSDLEQNIGGVETLFKDSAKTVIKNANNAFKTAGMSANEYMKNVTSFSASLLQSTSGNTQKAAKVADMAMIDMSDNANKMGTAMVDIQNAYQGFAKQNYTMLDNLKLGYGGTKTEMERLLSDASKLSGVKYDISNLKDVYEAIHVIQGDLGITGTTAKEAATTIEGSMNAAKAAYDNFLNGSGSAKDFADALATAAVNIGKNLGEIIPRLAETIPEVLNALWQAFQGGGDRFLKAGADIIANITTGLL
-58 GASFEAE
+58 
-65 MSKVSAISG
+65 SKFPSLITSAISFIPMI
-74 AAGSDLEAL
+74 A
-83 TEKAKEMGAKTKFSA
+83 SA
-98 TESGEAMEYMAM
+98 ISSHAPEITQSAVSIITSIA
-110 AGWKTKDMLNGVEGI
+110 NGI
-125 MNLAAASGEDLAT
+125 T
-138 TSDIVTDALT
+138 
-148 AFGLQAKD
+148 Q
-156 STHFA
+156 
-161 DVLAQASSNAN
+161 
-172 TNVGMMGDTFKY
+172 
-184 VAPVAGS
+184 
-191 LGFSAEDT
+191 
-199 AVAIG
+199 
-204 LMANSGIKASQAG
+204 
-217 TSLRSIMTRL
+217 SI
-227 ASPTDDVKAAMDKIG
+227 PK
-242 VSVTDS
+242 
-248 SGKMKSL
+248 
-255 DTITGDLRKGFSGLS
+255 
-270 EAEQAQVASTIAGQ
+270 
-284 EGMSGLLAIVNSS
+284 
-297 DKDFNK
+297 
-303 LKESIYNCDGAAQS
+303 
-317 MAETMQNNLQGQL
+317 
-330 TILKSSLE
+330 ILKSIVPIAASI
-338 GLGIEIYDSI
+338 GQGI
-348 KGPLTGLA
+348 
-356 KEGINAVNQLTEA
+356 
-369 FKEGGTSGLIQTGS
+369 
-383 QIVADLL
+383 
-390 TGIAEGAPKAV
+390 
-401 EIAVDIINAVVNSLS
+401 
-416 SQSPAFVSAGGQLI
+416 
-430 TAFVNGV
+430 
-437 TQILPALGNLGMRM
+437 
-451 IMQISSQLTANA
+451 
-463 PKMVRAAIPVIQSFT
+463 
-478 NGIVQNLPRLLT
+478 
-490 AAGQIISTLLG
+490 
-501 GVMQAAPTIMSSGV
+501 MQAAPALMSAGMQ
-515 KIIQQIGDSISS
+515 IIQQVGDSISQY
-527 AAPSLIPRAMEMIGQ
+527 APTLIPKALEMIGQ

-645 ALITSLKNGVVAAK
+645 ALITSLKNGIVSAK
-659 GGVVSAFNS
+659 GSVVSAFNS
-668 LVKSLWTKVTTT
+668 LVKSLWTKITTT
-680 NWLSLGKSILTKLIA
+680 NWLSVGKNLVSKIA
-695 GIKSLIGSA
+695 SGISMFVSKATLNAQLLARAIMQN
-704 GSAAKS
+704 
-710 IATKILSTIR
+710 ITKI
-720 NTNWLALGKTIIS
+720 NWLSVGKQIVQKIA
-733 KLVSGL
+733 SGL
-739 ISLAGKMVS
+739 ISLAGKMAS

-753 ANKAVTAFRNI
+753 ANKAATAFRNI
-764 KWADVGKNIIKG
+764 KWADVGRNIIKG
-776 IIGGIGSAAS
+776 IIGGIGSAAG
-786 ALFNKAREVASG
+786 ALFNKLKDVAG
-798 ALSAIK
+798 NALKSAK
-804 KKLGIKSP
+804 KFLGIKSP

-827 IIAGIKAEQ
+827 IISGINAEQ
-836 KSLTK
+836 KNLKK

-854 KSASKNGN
+854 KSASKKGN

-869 FAENLS
+869 FVENLS

-935 LKKTKAKKKA
+935 LKKTKANKKK

-1055 EYLQSLDPKQFQD
+1055 EYLQSLDPKQFND

-1092 DKLQEDYQKELNT
+1092 DKLQEDYKKELNT

>member
-27 SLAKGGL
+27 GIAKKGLA
-34 KIVTGAIAGVT
+34 VTAGAIAGVT
-45 GAVGAGVAASVKV
+45 AAFGVMTKQSLDSVSSLEQNIGGVETLFKDSAKTVIKNANNAFKTAGMSANEYMKNVTSFSASLLQSTSGNTQKAAKVADMAMIDMSDNANKMGTAMVDIQNAYQGFAKQNYTMLDNLKL
-58 GASFEAE
+58 GYGGTKTE
-65 MSKVSAISG
+65 MERLLADATKISG
-74 AAGSDLEAL
+74 VKYDINNLKDVYEAIHVIQDNL
-83 TEKAKEMGAKTKFSA
+83 GITGTTAKEASTTIEGSMNAAKAAYDNF
-98 TESGEAMEYMAM
+98 
-110 AGWKTKDMLNGVEGI
+110 LNGSGSAKDFADALVTAAVNVGKNLGEIIPRLAETIPEVLNTLWQEFQSGGDRFLKAGANI
-125 MNLAAASGEDLAT
+125 VTNLATGVLSKLPSLIT
-138 TSDIVTDALT
+138 TVTS
-148 AFGLQAKD
+148 FIP
-156 STHFA
+156 
-161 DVLAQASSNAN
+161 
-172 TNVGMMGDTFKY
+172 M
-184 VAPVAGS
+184 
-191 LGFSAEDT
+191 
-199 AVAIG
+199 I
-204 LMANSGIKASQAG
+204 
-217 TSLRSIMTRL
+217 
-227 ASPTDDVKAAMDKIG
+227 
-242 VSVTDS
+242 
-248 SGKMKSL
+248 
-255 DTITGDLRKGFSGLS
+255 
-270 EAEQAQVASTIAGQ
+270 ASTI
-284 EGMSGLLAIVNSS
+284 SS
-297 DKDFNK
+297 RAPEIAQSAVSIITSIANGITQSIPKI
-303 LKESIYNCDGAAQS
+303 LESIAPIAAS
-317 MAETMQNNLQGQL
+317 IGQG
-330 TILKSSLE
+330 I
-338 GLGIEIYDSI
+338 
-348 KGPLTGLA
+348 
-356 KEGINAVNQLTEA
+356 
-369 FKEGGTSGLIQTGS
+369 
-383 QIVADLL
+383 
-390 TGIAEGAPKAV
+390 
-401 EIAVDIINAVVNSLS
+401 
-416 SQSPAFVSAGGQLI
+416 
-430 TAFVNGV
+430 
-437 TQILPALGNLGMRM
+437 
-451 IMQISSQLTANA
+451 
-463 PKMVRAAIPVIQSFT
+463 
-478 NGIVQNLPRLLT
+478 
-490 AAGQIISTLLG
+490 
-501 GVMQAAPTIMSSGV
+501 MQAAPALMSAGMQ
-515 KIIQQIGDSISS
+515 IIQQVGDSISQY
-527 AAPSLIPRAMEMIGQ
+527 APNLIPKALEMIGQ

-566 QGIINSIPQLITY
+566 QGIINSIPVLITY

-605 IVNLVQG
+605 ILNLIQG
-612 IIQAIPQLIAALP
+612 IIQSIPQLIAALP

-645 ALITSLKNGVVAAK
+645 ALITSLKNGIVSAK

-680 NWLSLGKSILTKLIA
+680 NWLALGKSILTKLIS
-695 GIKSLIGSA
+695 GIRSLIGNA

-739 ISLAGKMVS
+739 ISLAGKMGS

-753 ANKAVTAFRNI
+753 AQKAVTAFKNI

-776 IIGGIGSAAS
+776 IIGGIGSAAG
-786 ALFNKAREVASG
+786 ALFNKAKEVASG
-798 ALSAIK
+798 ALNAIK

-827 IIAGIKAEQ
+827 IISGINAEQ
-836 KSLTK
+836 KNLKK

-854 KSASKNGN
+854 KSASKKGN

-909 KKIASLNKQIK
+909 KKISSLNKQIK
-920 KAKKDKKSTKDLEKE
+920 KAKKDKKSTKALEKE
-935 LKKTKAKKKA
+935 LKNVKAKKKA
-945 MTSSYTNLGKAMIT
+945 MTSSYSNLGKAMIT
-959 AYTNSVKK
+959 AYTNAVKK
-967 QAAAIVKE
+967 QAAAVVSE

-980 EELSEK
+980 DELSEK

-999 DMVSKMRDTGSLYDL
+999 DMVSKMRDAGSLYDL

-1029 SLKGKIPDSLM
+1029 ALKGKIPESLM
-1040 DEILGMGVSDANDYM
+1040 DEILGMGVADANDYM
-1055 EYLQSLDPKQFQD
+1055 EYLQSMDPQQLQD
-1068 YINKWNKIYN
+1068 YLNKWNKIYN

-1092 DKLQEDYQKELNT
+1092 DKLQEDYQKELND

-1162 VVRDKVGKYLP
+1162 VVRDKVGKYIP
-1173 LGLSSAFSKYM
+1173 LALGSAFSKYM
-1184 PIATVQIEKQINT
+1184 PLATAQMEKDIDV

-1217 SYTGPSGGAQV
+1217 SYNGPSVASPV
-1228 VVLEDSRPVQVNAE
+1228 IVMEDNRPIEANIE
-1242 ITGTVELDG
+1242 ITGKVELDG
-1251 KTTGKLI
+1251 KTTGRLL
-1258 APHVSKELGKEQG
+1258 APHMSKELGKEQG

>member
-27 SLAKGGL
+27 GIAKKGLA
-34 KIVTGAIAGVT
+34 VTAGAIAGVT
-45 GAVGAGVAASVKV
+45 AAFGVMTKQSLDSVSSLEQNIGGVETLFKDSAKTVIKNANNAFKTAGMSANEYMKNVTSFSASLLQSTSGNTQKAAKVADMAMIDMSDNANKMGTAMVDIQNAYQGFAKQNYTMLDNLKLGYGGTKTEMERLLADASKLSGVKYDINNLKDVYEAIHVIQGDLGITGTTAEEAATTIEGSMNAAKAAYDNFLNGSGSAKDFADALVTAAVNIGKNLGEIIPRLAETIPEVLNTLWQEFQSGGDRFLKAGADIIANITTGLL
-58 GASFEAE
+58 
-65 MSKVSAISG
+65 SKFPSLITSAISFVPMIASAISSHAPEIAQSAVSIITSIANG
-74 AAGSDLEAL
+74 ITQSIPKILESIAP
-83 TEKAKEMGAKTKFSA
+83 
-98 TESGEAMEYMAM
+98 
-110 AGWKTKDMLNGVEGI
+110 I
-125 MNLAAASGEDLAT
+125 AAS
-138 TSDIVTDALT
+138 
-148 AFGLQAKD
+148 
-156 STHFA
+156 
-161 DVLAQASSNAN
+161 
-172 TNVGMMGDTFKY
+172 
-184 VAPVAGS
+184 
-191 LGFSAEDT
+191 
-199 AVAIG
+199 IG
-204 LMANSGIKASQAG
+204 QGI
-217 TSLRSIMTRL
+217 
-227 ASPTDDVKAAMDKIG
+227 
-242 VSVTDS
+242 
-248 SGKMKSL
+248 
-255 DTITGDLRKGFSGLS
+255 
-270 EAEQAQVASTIAGQ
+270 
-284 EGMSGLLAIVNSS
+284 
-297 DKDFNK
+297 
-303 LKESIYNCDGAAQS
+303 
-317 MAETMQNNLQGQL
+317 
-330 TILKSSLE
+330 
-338 GLGIEIYDSI
+338 
-348 KGPLTGLA
+348 
-356 KEGINAVNQLTEA
+356 
-369 FKEGGTSGLIQTGS
+369 
-383 QIVADLL
+383 
-390 TGIAEGAPKAV
+390 
-401 EIAVDIINAVVNSLS
+401 
-416 SQSPAFVSAGGQLI
+416 
-430 TAFVNGV
+430 
-437 TQILPALGNLGMRM
+437 
-451 IMQISSQLTANA
+451 
-463 PKMVRAAIPVIQSFT
+463 
-478 NGIVQNLPRLLT
+478 
-490 AAGQIISTLLG
+490 
-501 GVMQAAPTIMSSGV
+501 MQAAPALMSAGMQ
-515 KIIQQIGDSISS
+515 IIQQVGDSISQY
-527 AAPSLIPRAMEMIGQ
+527 APTLIPKALEMIGQ

-566 QGIINSIPQLITY
+566 QGIINSIPVLITY

-645 ALITSLKNGVVAAK
+645 ALITSLKNGIVAGK
-659 GGVVSAFNS
+659 GSVISAFNT
-668 LVKSLWTKVTTT
+668 LVTNLWNKITTT
-680 NWLSLGKSILTKLIA
+680 NWLALGKSILTKLIS
-695 GIKSLIGSA
+695 GIRSLIGNA

-739 ISLAGKMVS
+739 ISLAGKMGS

-753 ANKAVTAFRNI
+753 AQKAVTAFKNI

-776 IIGGIGSAAS
+776 IIGGIGSAAG

-854 KSASKNGN
+854 KSASKKGN

-904 SKKYD
+904 SKKYY

-1184 PIATVQIEKQINT
+1184 PIATAQIEKDIDT

-1217 SYTGPSGGAQV
+1217 SYPGPSGGAQV

-1242 ITGTVELDG
+1242 IHTTVDVDG
-1251 KTTGKLI
+1251 KTMGK
-1258 APHVSKELGKEQG
+1258 AVTPYVSKDLGKEQR

>member
-27 SLAKGGL
+27 GIAKKGLA
-34 KIVTGAIAGVT
+34 VTAGAIAGVT
-45 GAVGAGVAASVKV
+45 AAFGVMTKQSLDSVSSLEQNIGGVETLFKDSAKTVIKNANNAFKTAGMSANEYMKNVTSFSASLLQSTSGNTQKAAKVADMAMIDMSDNANKMGTAMVDIQNAYQGFAKQNYTMLDNLKLGYGGTKTEMERLLADASKLSGVKYDINNLKDVYEAIHVIQGDLGITGTTAEEAATTIEGSMNAAKAAYDNFLNGSGSAKDFADALVTAAVNIGKNLGEIIPRLAETIPEVLNTLWQEFQSGGDRFLKAGADIIANITTGLL
-58 GASFEAE
+58 
-65 MSKVSAISG
+65 SKFPSLITSAISFVPMIASAISSHAPEIAQSAVSIITSIANG
-74 AAGSDLEAL
+74 ITQSIPKILESIAP
-83 TEKAKEMGAKTKFSA
+83 
-98 TESGEAMEYMAM
+98 
-110 AGWKTKDMLNGVEGI
+110 I
-125 MNLAAASGEDLAT
+125 AAS
-138 TSDIVTDALT
+138 
-148 AFGLQAKD
+148 
-156 STHFA
+156 
-161 DVLAQASSNAN
+161 
-172 TNVGMMGDTFKY
+172 
-184 VAPVAGS
+184 
-191 LGFSAEDT
+191 
-199 AVAIG
+199 IG
-204 LMANSGIKASQAG
+204 QGI
-217 TSLRSIMTRL
+217 
-227 ASPTDDVKAAMDKIG
+227 
-242 VSVTDS
+242 
-248 SGKMKSL
+248 
-255 DTITGDLRKGFSGLS
+255 
-270 EAEQAQVASTIAGQ
+270 
-284 EGMSGLLAIVNSS
+284 
-297 DKDFNK
+297 
-303 LKESIYNCDGAAQS
+303 
-317 MAETMQNNLQGQL
+317 
-330 TILKSSLE
+330 
-338 GLGIEIYDSI
+338 
-348 KGPLTGLA
+348 
-356 KEGINAVNQLTEA
+356 
-369 FKEGGTSGLIQTGS
+369 
-383 QIVADLL
+383 
-390 TGIAEGAPKAV
+390 
-401 EIAVDIINAVVNSLS
+401 
-416 SQSPAFVSAGGQLI
+416 
-430 TAFVNGV
+430 
-437 TQILPALGNLGMRM
+437 
-451 IMQISSQLTANA
+451 
-463 PKMVRAAIPVIQSFT
+463 
-478 NGIVQNLPRLLT
+478 
-490 AAGQIISTLLG
+490 
-501 GVMQAAPTIMSSGV
+501 MQAAPALMSAGMQ
-515 KIIQQIGDSISS
+515 IIQQVGDSISQY
-527 AAPSLIPRAMEMIGQ
+527 APTLIPKALEMIGQ

-566 QGIINSIPQLITY
+566 QGIINSIPVLITY

-605 IVNLVQG
+605 IVNLVQV
-612 IIQAIPQLIAALP
+612 IIQASPQLIAALP

-645 ALITSLKNGVVAAK
+645 ALITSLKNGIVAGK
-659 GGVVSAFNS
+659 GSVISAFNT
-668 LVKSLWTKVTTT
+668 LVTNLWNKITTT
-680 NWLSLGKSILTKLIA
+680 NWLALGKSILTKLIS
-695 GIKSLIGSA
+695 GIRSLIGNA

-739 ISLAGKMVS
+739 ISLAGKMGS

-753 ANKAVTAFRNI
+753 AQKAVTAFKNI

-776 IIGGIGSAAS
+776 IIGGIGSAAG

-854 KSASKNGN
+854 KSASKKGN

-904 SKKYD
+904 SKKYY

-1184 PIATVQIEKQINT
+1184 PIATAQIEKDIDT

-1217 SYTGPSGGAQV
+1217 SYPGPSGGAQV

-1242 ITGTVELDG
+1242 IHTTVDVDG
-1251 KTTGKLI
+1251 KTMGK
-1258 APHVSKELGKEQG
+1258 AVTPYVSKDLGKEQR

>member
-27 SLAKGGL
+27 GIAKKGLA
-34 KIVTGAIAGVT
+34 VTAGAIAGVT
-45 GAVGAGVAASVKV
+45 AAFGVMTKQSLDSVSSLEQNIGGVETLFKDSAKTVIKNANNAFKTAGMSANEYMKNVTSFSASLLQSTSGNTQKAAKVADMAMIDMSDNANKMGTAMVDIQNAYQGFAKQNYTMLDNLKL
-58 GASFEAE
+58 GYGGTKTE
-65 MSKVSAISG
+65 MERLLADATKISG
-74 AAGSDLEAL
+74 VKYDINNLKDVYEAIHVIQDNL
-83 TEKAKEMGAKTKFSA
+83 GITGTTAKEASTTIEGSMNAAKAAYDNF
-98 TESGEAMEYMAM
+98 
-110 AGWKTKDMLNGVEGI
+110 LNGSGSAKDFADALVTAAVNVGKNLGEIIPRLAETIPEVLNTLWQEFQSGGDRFLKAGANI
-125 MNLAAASGEDLAT
+125 VTNLATGVLSKLPSLIT
-138 TSDIVTDALT
+138 TVTS
-148 AFGLQAKD
+148 FIP
-156 STHFA
+156 
-161 DVLAQASSNAN
+161 
-172 TNVGMMGDTFKY
+172 M
-184 VAPVAGS
+184 
-191 LGFSAEDT
+191 
-199 AVAIG
+199 I
-204 LMANSGIKASQAG
+204 
-217 TSLRSIMTRL
+217 
-227 ASPTDDVKAAMDKIG
+227 
-242 VSVTDS
+242 
-248 SGKMKSL
+248 
-255 DTITGDLRKGFSGLS
+255 
-270 EAEQAQVASTIAGQ
+270 ASTI
-284 EGMSGLLAIVNSS
+284 SS
-297 DKDFNK
+297 RAPEIAQSAVSIITSIANGITQSIPKI
-303 LKESIYNCDGAAQS
+303 LESIAPIAAS
-317 MAETMQNNLQGQL
+317 IGQG
-330 TILKSSLE
+330 I
-338 GLGIEIYDSI
+338 
-348 KGPLTGLA
+348 
-356 KEGINAVNQLTEA
+356 
-369 FKEGGTSGLIQTGS
+369 
-383 QIVADLL
+383 
-390 TGIAEGAPKAV
+390 
-401 EIAVDIINAVVNSLS
+401 
-416 SQSPAFVSAGGQLI
+416 
-430 TAFVNGV
+430 
-437 TQILPALGNLGMRM
+437 
-451 IMQISSQLTANA
+451 
-463 PKMVRAAIPVIQSFT
+463 
-478 NGIVQNLPRLLT
+478 
-490 AAGQIISTLLG
+490 
-501 GVMQAAPTIMSSGV
+501 MQAAPALMSAGMQ
-515 KIIQQIGDSISS
+515 IIQQVGDSISQY
-527 AAPSLIPRAMEMIGQ
+527 APNLIPKALEMIGQ

-566 QGIINSIPQLITY
+566 QGIINSIPVLITY

-605 IVNLVQG
+605 ILNLIQG
-612 IIQAIPQLIAALP
+612 IIQSIPQLIAALP

-645 ALITSLKNGVVAAK
+645 ALITSLKNGIVSAK

-680 NWLSLGKSILTKLIA
+680 NWLALGKSILTKLIS
-695 GIKSLIGSA
+695 GIRSLIGNA

-739 ISLAGKMVS
+739 ISLAGKMGS

-753 ANKAVTAFRNI
+753 AQKAVTAFKNI

-776 IIGGIGSAAS
+776 IIGGIGSAAG
-786 ALFNKAREVASG
+786 ALFNKAKEVASG
-798 ALSAIK
+798 ALNAIK

-827 IIAGIKAEQ
+827 IISGINAEQ
-836 KSLTK
+836 KNLKK

-854 KSASKNGN
+854 KSASKKGN

-909 KKIASLNKQIK
+909 KKISSLNKQIK
-920 KAKKDKKSTKDLEKE
+920 KAKKDKKSTKALEKE
-935 LKKTKAKKKA
+935 LKNVKAKKKA
-945 MTSSYTNLGKAMIT
+945 MTSSYSNLGKAMIT
-959 AYTNSVKK
+959 AYTNAVKK
-967 QAAAIVKE
+967 QAAAVVSE

-999 DMVSKMRDTGSLYDL
+999 DMVSKMRDAGSLYDL

-1029 SLKGKIPDSLM
+1029 ALKGKIPESLM
-1040 DEILGMGVSDANDYM
+1040 DEILGMGVADANDYM
-1055 EYLQSLDPKQFQD
+1055 EYLQSMDPQQLQD
-1068 YINKWNKIYN
+1068 YLNKWNKIYN
-1078 GSESF
+1078 ESESF

-1092 DKLQEDYQKELNT
+1092 DKLQEDYQKELND

-1162 VVRDKVGKYLP
+1162 VVRDKVGKYIP
-1173 LGLSSAFSKYM
+1173 LALGSAFSKYM
-1184 PIATVQIEKQINT
+1184 PLATAQMEKDIDV

-1217 SYTGPSGGAQV
+1217 SYNGPSVASPV
-1228 VVLEDSRPVQVNAE
+1228 IVMEDNRPIEANIE
-1242 ITGTVELDG
+1242 ITGKVELDG
-1251 KTTGKLI
+1251 KTTGRLL
-1258 APHVSKELGKEQG
+1258 APHMSKELGKEQG

>member
-1 MGYDGDLKFNTK
+1 MGYDGGLKFNTK

-27 SLAKGGL
+27 GIAKKGLA
-34 KIVTGAIAGVT
+34 VTAGAIAGVT
-45 GAVGAGVAASVKV
+45 AAFGVMTKQSLDSVSDLEQNIGGVETLFKDSAKTVIKNANNAFKTAGMSANEYMKNVTSFSASLLQSTSGNTQKAAKVADMAMIDMSDNANKMGTAMVDIQNAYQGFAKQNYTMLDNLKLGYGGTKTEMERLLSDASKLSGVKYDISNLKDVYEAIHVIQGDLGITGTTAKEAATTIEGSMNAAKAAYDNFLNGSGSAKDFADALATAAVNIGKNLGEIIPRLAETIPEVLNALWQAFQGGGDRFLKAGADIIANITTGLL
-58 GASFEAE
+58 
-65 MSKVSAISG
+65 SKFPSLITSAISFIPMI
-74 AAGSDLEAL
+74 A
-83 TEKAKEMGAKTKFSA
+83 SA
-98 TESGEAMEYMAM
+98 ISSHAPEITQSAVSIITSIA
-110 AGWKTKDMLNGVEGI
+110 NGI
-125 MNLAAASGEDLAT
+125 T
-138 TSDIVTDALT
+138 
-148 AFGLQAKD
+148 Q
-156 STHFA
+156 
-161 DVLAQASSNAN
+161 
-172 TNVGMMGDTFKY
+172 
-184 VAPVAGS
+184 
-191 LGFSAEDT
+191 
-199 AVAIG
+199 
-204 LMANSGIKASQAG
+204 
-217 TSLRSIMTRL
+217 SI
-227 ASPTDDVKAAMDKIG
+227 PK
-242 VSVTDS
+242 
-248 SGKMKSL
+248 
-255 DTITGDLRKGFSGLS
+255 
-270 EAEQAQVASTIAGQ
+270 
-284 EGMSGLLAIVNSS
+284 
-297 DKDFNK
+297 
-303 LKESIYNCDGAAQS
+303 
-317 MAETMQNNLQGQL
+317 
-330 TILKSSLE
+330 ILKSIAPIAASI
-338 GLGIEIYDSI
+338 GQGI
-348 KGPLTGLA
+348 
-356 KEGINAVNQLTEA
+356 
-369 FKEGGTSGLIQTGS
+369 
-383 QIVADLL
+383 
-390 TGIAEGAPKAV
+390 
-401 EIAVDIINAVVNSLS
+401 
-416 SQSPAFVSAGGQLI
+416 
-430 TAFVNGV
+430 
-437 TQILPALGNLGMRM
+437 
-451 IMQISSQLTANA
+451 
-463 PKMVRAAIPVIQSFT
+463 
-478 NGIVQNLPRLLT
+478 
-490 AAGQIISTLLG
+490 
-501 GVMQAAPTIMSSGV
+501 MQAAPALMSAGMQ
-515 KIIQQIGDSISS
+515 IIQQVGDSISQY
-527 AAPSLIPRAMEMIGQ
+527 APTLIPKALEMIGQ

-645 ALITSLKNGVVAAK
+645 ALITSLKNGIVSAK
-659 GGVVSAFNS
+659 GSVVSAFNS
-668 LVKSLWTKVTTT
+668 LVKSLWTKITTT
-680 NWLSLGKSILTKLIA
+680 NWLSVGKNLVSKIA
-695 GIKSLIGSA
+695 SGISMFVSKATLNAQLLARAIMQN
-704 GSAAKS
+704 
-710 IATKILSTIR
+710 ITKI
-720 NTNWLALGKTIIS
+720 NWLSVGKQIVQKIA
-733 KLVSGL
+733 SGL
-739 ISLAGKMVS
+739 ISLAGKMAS

-753 ANKAVTAFRNI
+753 ANKAATAFRNI
-764 KWADVGKNIIKG
+764 KWADVGRNIIKG
-776 IIGGIGSAAS
+776 IIGGIGSAAG
-786 ALFNKAREVASG
+786 ALFNKLKDVAG
-798 ALSAIK
+798 NALKSAK
-804 KKLGIKSP
+804 KSLGIKSP

-827 IIAGIKAEQ
+827 IISGINAEQ
-836 KSLTK
+836 KNLKK

-854 KSASKNGN
+854 KSASKKGN

-869 FAENLS
+869 FVENLS

-1055 EYLQSLDPKQFQD
+1055 EYLQSLDPKQFND

-1184 PIATVQIEKQINT
+1184 PAATVQIEKEINT

>member
-27 SLAKGGL
+27 GIAKKGLA
-34 KIVTGAIAGVT
+34 VTAGAIAGVT
-45 GAVGAGVAASVKV
+45 AAFGVMTKQSLDSVSSLEQNIGGVETLFKDSAKTVIKNANNAFKTAGMSANEYMKNVTSFSASLLQSTSGNTQKAAKVADMAMIDMSDNANKMGTAMVDIQNAYQGFAKQNYTMLDNLKL
-58 GASFEAE
+58 GYGGTKTE
-65 MSKVSAISG
+65 MERLLADATKISG
-74 AAGSDLEAL
+74 VKYDINNLKDVYEAIHVIQDNL
-83 TEKAKEMGAKTKFSA
+83 GITGTTAKEASTTIEGSMNAAKAAYDNF
-98 TESGEAMEYMAM
+98 
-110 AGWKTKDMLNGVEGI
+110 LNGSGSAKDFADALVTAAVNVGKNLGEIIPRLAETIPEVLNTLWQEFQSGGDRFLKAGANI
-125 MNLAAASGEDLAT
+125 VTNLATGVLSKLPSLIT
-138 TSDIVTDALT
+138 TVTS
-148 AFGLQAKD
+148 FIP
-156 STHFA
+156 
-161 DVLAQASSNAN
+161 
-172 TNVGMMGDTFKY
+172 M
-184 VAPVAGS
+184 
-191 LGFSAEDT
+191 
-199 AVAIG
+199 I
-204 LMANSGIKASQAG
+204 
-217 TSLRSIMTRL
+217 
-227 ASPTDDVKAAMDKIG
+227 
-242 VSVTDS
+242 
-248 SGKMKSL
+248 
-255 DTITGDLRKGFSGLS
+255 
-270 EAEQAQVASTIAGQ
+270 ASTI
-284 EGMSGLLAIVNSS
+284 SS
-297 DKDFNK
+297 RAPEIAQSAVSIITSIANGITQSIPKI
-303 LKESIYNCDGAAQS
+303 LESIAPIAAS
-317 MAETMQNNLQGQL
+317 IGQG
-330 TILKSSLE
+330 I
-338 GLGIEIYDSI
+338 
-348 KGPLTGLA
+348 
-356 KEGINAVNQLTEA
+356 
-369 FKEGGTSGLIQTGS
+369 
-383 QIVADLL
+383 
-390 TGIAEGAPKAV
+390 
-401 EIAVDIINAVVNSLS
+401 
-416 SQSPAFVSAGGQLI
+416 
-430 TAFVNGV
+430 
-437 TQILPALGNLGMRM
+437 
-451 IMQISSQLTANA
+451 
-463 PKMVRAAIPVIQSFT
+463 
-478 NGIVQNLPRLLT
+478 
-490 AAGQIISTLLG
+490 
-501 GVMQAAPTIMSSGV
+501 MQAAPALMSAGMQ
-515 KIIQQIGDSISS
+515 IIQQVGDSISQY
-527 AAPSLIPRAMEMIGQ
+527 APNLIPKALEMIGQ

-566 QGIINSIPQLITY
+566 QGIINSIPVLITY

-605 IVNLVQG
+605 ILNLVQG

-645 ALITSLKNGVVAAK
+645 ALIISLKNGIVSAK
-659 GGVVSAFNS
+659 GSVVSAFNS
-668 LVKSLWTKVTTT
+668 LVKSLWTKITTT
-680 NWLSLGKSILTKLIA
+680 NWLALGKSILTKLIS
-695 GIKSLIGSA
+695 GIRSLIGNA

-739 ISLAGKMVS
+739 ISLAGKMGS

-753 ANKAVTAFRNI
+753 AQKAVTAFKNI
-764 KWADVGKNIIKG
+764 KWADVGQNIIKG
-776 IIGGIGSAAS
+776 IIGGIGSAA
-786 ALFNKAREVASG
+786 G
-798 ALSAIK
+798 ALYNKLKDVAGNALKSAK
-804 KKLGIKSP
+804 KFLGIKSP

-827 IIAGIKAEQ
+827 IISGINAEQ
-836 KSLTK
+836 KNLKK
-841 TMESLCNAAIKSA
+841 TMESLCNSALKSA
-854 KSASKNGN
+854 KSASKKGN

-935 LKKTKAKKKA
+935 LKKVKAKKKA
-945 MTSSYTNLGKAMIT
+945 MTSSYTSIGKSMIT
-959 AYTNSVKK
+959 AYTNAVKK
-967 QAAAIVKE
+967 QAAAVVSE

-999 DMVSKMRDTGSLYDL
+999 DMVSKMRDAGSLYDL

-1029 SLKGKIPDSLM
+1029 ALKGKIPESLM
-1040 DEILGMGVSDANDYM
+1040 DEILGMGVADANDYM
-1055 EYLQSLDPKQFQD
+1055 EYLQSMDPQQLQD
-1068 YINKWNKIYN
+1068 YLNKWNKIYN

-1092 DKLQEDYQKELNT
+1092 DKLQEDYQKELND

-1162 VVRDKVGKYLP
+1162 VVRDKVGKYIP
-1173 LGLSSAFSKYM
+1173 LALGSAFSKYM
-1184 PIATVQIEKQINT
+1184 PLATAQMEKDIDV

-1217 SYTGPSGGAQV
+1217 SYNGPSVASPV
-1228 VVLEDSRPVQVNAE
+1228 IVMEDNRPIEANIE
-1242 ITGTVELDG
+1242 ITGKVELDG
-1251 KTTGKLI
+1251 KTTGRLL
-1258 APHVSKELGKEQG
+1258 APHMSKELGKEQG